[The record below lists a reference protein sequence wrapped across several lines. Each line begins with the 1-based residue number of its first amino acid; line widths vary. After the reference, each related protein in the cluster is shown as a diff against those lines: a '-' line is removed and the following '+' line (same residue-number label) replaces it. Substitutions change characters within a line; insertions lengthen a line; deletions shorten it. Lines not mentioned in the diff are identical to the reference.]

1 MSSIDERVVQMQF
14 ENSQFEKGI
23 KETIKSLGLLKQ
35 NLNVDKAT
43 ESIEHLQNVG
53 NSFSLSNISRSLD
66 KIVERTSW
74 AGRMI
79 MREVDK
85 VTSSVVALGKEL
97 TVGQIS
103 SGWNKYTEKTASVQ
117 TIMNATGK
125 SIDEV
130 NGYLDKLMWF
140 SDETSYSFSE
150 MTAALGTLTS
160 SGGDIEKMIPMIEG
174 MATATSFAGKSAAEF
189 SRVIFNL
196 NQSYSQGYLSWLDW
210 KSVEQANVSSEQLK
224 QTLIDTAV
232 ELGTLKRAADGTVR
246 TAKGTLVTAAAMGST
261 LNEKWATK
269 EVMEGAFGKFA
280 SVMEEAYRLVE
291 EGKFDTA
298 AKAIESLNGKYGD
311 TYYKAAKASQS
322 AKSFKE
328 AIDATKDAVSSGWMT
343 TFELIFGNYEEA
355 TELWTDLANR
365 LYETFASGSTYRNQI
380 LKEWAEMGG
389 RKKLID
395 ALSRSLDALEK
406 ILSKVSDAFHEFFPR
421 LTADDLM
428 SFTDAID
435 ALSWKLYYLAD
446 ANEAVA
452 VSWDKVANL
461 KEPDVEWPGEL
472 KRGSKGEEVRAMQ
485 ERLEKAGYSVGK
497 AGLDGIFGPD
507 TEKALKEYEKSVGLA
522 VDGIYDQIAHEKLAG
537 NSQLIDFPGEMK
549 IGDRGENVKAL
560 QRWLIASGYSVGKA
574 GVDGIFGPA
583 TEAALKEYEK
593 SIGEISDGVYDKKV
607 HDKLVGNDVK
617 NYNNTKKGVAA
628 GIGLL
633 PTMLSFL
640 EKKYSGFLDKTM
652 QFVRAFMAVGAVFK
666 RAFIFGVRAII
677 KVASALAPVFDALY
691 TAASSFAGGFADMI
705 REWLSTKPFSKL
717 LSTLDGWLGPVRD
730 WAKQAKKDILNFFGL
745 TSTGQKIKYDEGKMS
760 KFAEIMENVKTK
772 LQPVI
777 DWFKQAYHDI
787 LDFFGINFGEKKT
800 GFFDGLT
807 SFFGGGKSD
816 EVADEV
822 SKFTQTLAD
831 IKEFLKPVTDWI
843 SNAWTDFV
851 NFFSLA
857 DQTDENGNKITKFTA
872 RWNEL
877 KVTLQPIIDWI
888 SNAYEDVKEF
898 FGIGV
903 EADENGEK
911 ITKFSKACDS
921 VKNAVQPILDWFSN
935 AYKDVKEFFG
945 IGVEADENG
954 EKITK
959 FSETIANV
967 RNYLQPVLNW
977 FSNAYS
983 NIKKF
988 FGIGQEIYENG
999 ELVPSKFSVMVEK
1012 AKQDIQ
1018 NVIDWFKSAF
1028 SGETISESLSN
1039 FWDSFT
1045 GLFKVDGEIGFLNI
1059 LEKIGDTISK
1069 LWSWVDKYKW
1079 WILGGAAAYSLIIA
1093 PVTKLINWVSGLI
1106 NTWNVATG
1114 KMKGGGESKSG
1125 MEKIQDF
1132 IAQIGKTVAMIA
1144 ASLFLI
1150 GKMKPEQLTR
1160 AAWTLVGLIGGLIAI
1175 GTIGS
1180 KIAGKNLS
1188 TITDYMK
1195 QMSRVILVTTAAV
1208 WILGKMSPAAIWQG
1222 SIALLAIQA
1231 LLLGFMK
1238 LAQIMDA
1245 QPAQTLNVS
1254 VKLKGLLAMAL
1265 GIFVITMA
1273 VKSLSKLEFGSLVK
1287 GLFGVTIIMTMLY
1300 ALMQVASGL
1309 PTGTVQ
1315 IVGLLSVAATVWVLV
1330 QAMKTL
1336 GSMDPEKFKQAA
1348 IGIAALTGVIAAMVG
1363 IFALAGMLN
1372 VGLIA
1377 GAASIG
1383 AAFIVLTTI
1392 VVAFLAFV
1400 GFLNRKGNITRLINS
1415 AAGVMKAIG
1424 HAFGSVI
1431 GGFMEAI
1438 GEGIGAINKG
1448 ASGLSDAKHFEKD
1461 LEAAFTAIQKVTEFL
1476 AKFQKER
1483 AFLQYDPSAYK
1494 KLMQILDNIK
1504 QFGEA
1509 IGAVSAGINGLSKTK
1524 YEADTNAAIQ
1534 VMNSVAEALIGL
1546 QEFGNQNAWKKKVT
1560 VGISSWWVTTE
1571 TMIGR
1576 VLSDIEKFGSVV
1588 GTVREAVSGL
1598 SKDQTRDADGNKT
1611 ATVLQDTNVAA
1622 EMMKQVADVLSE
1634 LNDLA
1639 SSKTWVKPKLTIL
1652 GIRIGTELQL
1662 QGLLEN
1668 VKLFGDVVGTVRD
1681 GVAGLASDKD
1691 KNGNSKV
1698 LADVDVASQMVEKVT
1713 EALGSLSELA
1723 EGKTWFK
1730 PKSTLARIITGY
1742 HTQIDPILETLHH
1755 FGETTKAIY
1764 EAISGV
1770 SLEKKDGEYTD
1781 VTKASIGTTVV
1792 DTVWNYLLDL
1802 KNDLFE
1808 KDFKNN
1814 YGPGT
1819 DFDTWLIDSQQ
1830 AVNWVVS
1837 QLNQFTPEMT
1847 NVLTAVKDLASGSTE
1862 ADAQSAVNAVQIV
1875 TDFLSGIAGTGIE
1888 RTKNALSSF
1897 FTGETETDSVI
1908 SRLGTFSDQIQ
1919 KMFTK
1924 FGGMSETTIEA
1935 DAATAFS
1942 ILREFTNLVTWL
1954 GSTERPGNVISDL
1967 GIITQVTGVLTG
1979 LGAAITEMSTD
1990 LEGANLDTIRQISEF
2005 LSSLNG
2011 MLSGIKG
2018 VEDVAKLFSD
2028 LKSLFTD
2035 GEGDENAGIPTWLQS
2050 IDSDKAT
2057 TKLTAFVR
2065 NFLRNAKPDFESLKN
2080 EFHEVGYN
2088 LAVGMGD
2095 GLFSGTEVA
2104 KLQAAA
2110 FANAVLSKIKSVLGI
2125 NSPSKKT
2132 FEFGRY
2138 TVLGFAKGINDHSR
2152 IAEKSMQGM
2161 SNGILAQLSSELSQD
2176 MDFDP
2181 VVRPIVDLSD
2191 VVSSSRK
2198 MDGLLTTN
2206 RSVALAGVATGAVN
2220 RYKAEKNG
2228 KAANTTSDNGTANVN
2243 DSTSVN
2249 VNGNFYIRND
2259 QDVKSLASEIATLT
2273 KQQQRSLGMTY

>member
-14 ENSQFEKGI
+14 ENSKFEKGI

-43 ESIEHLQNVG
+43 ESLEHLQNVG

-74 AGRMI
+74 AGRTI
-79 MREVDK
+79 RREIDLL
-85 VTSSVVALGKEL
+85 TSKAVNLGKSL
-97 TVGQIS
+97 TVGQINA
-103 SGWNKYTEKTASVQ
+103 GWSKYEQKTASVQ

-140 SDETSYSFSE
+140 SDETSYNFTE

-160 SGGDIEKMIPMIEG
+160 SGGDINKMIPMIEG
-174 MATATSFAGKSAAEF
+174 MATATAFAGKSASEF
-189 SRVIFNL
+189 SRVIYNL
-196 NQSYSQGYLSWLDW
+196 NQSYSQGYLSLMDW
-210 KSVEQANVSSEQLK
+210 KSVELAQVGSEQLK

-232 ELGTLKRAADGTVR
+232 ELGTLKKLADGTFE
-246 TAKGTLVTAAAMGST
+246 TKKGTVVNAGNMGST

-280 SVMEEAYRLVE
+280 QVIEEAYKLVE
-291 EGKFDTA
+291 AGEFDTA
-298 AKAIESLNGKYGD
+298 ADAIASLADKYD
-311 TYYKAAKASQS
+311 ETYYKAAKAAQE

-328 AIDATKDAVSSGWMT
+328 AIDATADAVSSGWMK
-343 TFELIFGNYEEA
+343 TFELIFGNYDEA
-355 TELWTDLANR
+355 RVLWTDLANA
-365 LYETFASGSTYRNQI
+365 LWEVFASGAEQRNEVLQAW
-380 LKEWAEMGG
+380 KDAGG
-389 RKKLID
+389 RADLIQGITDALTALWTVIQSIGEAFHDIFPQATTDDLLNFSSKVKELGANMRDLARAFEIVSAKRGELVTKTNPLQEYFGELSKGSRGDEVKKLQE
-395 ALSRSLDALEK
+395 ALE
-406 ILSKVSDAFHEFFPR
+406 
-421 LTADDLM
+421 T
-428 SFTDAID
+428 
-435 ALSWKLYYLAD
+435 
-446 ANEAVA
+446 
-452 VSWDKVANL
+452 
-461 KEPDVEWPGEL
+461 
-472 KRGSKGEEVRAMQ
+472 KGF
-485 ERLEKAGYSVGK
+485 SVGK
-497 AGLDGIFGPD
+497 HGIDGIFGKD
-507 TEKALKEYEKSVGLA
+507 
-522 VDGIYDQIAHEKLAG
+522 
-537 NSQLIDFPGEMK
+537 
-549 IGDRGENVKAL
+549 
-560 QRWLIASGYSVGKA
+560 
-574 GVDGIFGPA
+574 
-583 TEAALKEYEK
+583 TEAALKAFQE
-593 SIGEISDGVYDKKV
+593 SIGETADGLYKESD
-607 HDKLVGNDVK
+607 HAKLVGTVTAS
-617 NYNNTKKGVAA
+617 NYELVFDTIKKYTPFVDKLQRIARGIFAIFGMVGDAIGFAGKALWNALSILSPVANAFLTLMAAA
-628 GIGLL
+628 GDGIVAFREWVKSSGKFDEWLSSINRKLKPVKQWFEDTGKSILEFFGFDAAGKKIDGVSKFANTLANVKTFLQPVLDWFSTAYKDIKKFFGIGAEMYENGELVPDRGPIPFVQKLTEIKEKLRPVLDWFVGIRDKVKSFFGIGKEVYENGELVPSKFAVQMQKVKQLL
-633 PTMLSFL
+633 
-640 EKKYSGFLDKTM
+640 
-652 QFVRAFMAVGAVFK
+652 R
-666 RAFIFGVRAII
+666 
-677 KVASALAPVFDALY
+677 PVFDWFS
-691 TAASSFAGGFADMI
+691 TAY
-705 REWLSTKPFSKL
+705 
-717 LSTLDGWLGPVRD
+717 VNV
-730 WAKQAKKDILNFFGL
+730 KKFFGIGKKVTGFTDAWQKAKAIL
-745 TSTGQKIKYDEGKMS
+745 QPVFDWFSTAY
-760 KFAEIMENVKTK
+760 ENVKK
-772 LQPVI
+772 
-777 DWFKQAYHDI
+777 
-787 LDFFGINFGEKKT
+787 
-800 GFFDGLT
+800 
-807 SFFGGGKSD
+807 
-816 EVADEV
+816 
-822 SKFTQTLAD
+822 
-831 IKEFLKPVTDWI
+831 
-843 SNAWTDFV
+843 
-851 NFFSLA
+851 
-857 DQTDENGNKITKFTA
+857 
-872 RWNEL
+872 
-877 KVTLQPIIDWI
+877 
-888 SNAYEDVKEF
+888 F

-903 EADENGEK
+903 EADESGNKVTGFADAWAK
-911 ITKFSKACDS
+911 VKA
-921 VKNAVQPILDWFSN
+921 
-935 AYKDVKEFFG
+935 
-945 IGVEADENG
+945 
-954 EKITK
+954 
-959 FSETIANV
+959 
-967 RNYLQPVLNW
+967 YLQPVFDW
-977 FSNAYS
+977 FVNAYA
-983 NIKKF
+983 NVKKF

-999 ELVPSKFSVMVEK
+999 ELVPSGFSVMFEK
-1012 AKQDIQ
+1012 AKQKVQ
-1018 NVIDWFKSAF
+1018 NVIDWFKNAF
-1028 SGETISESLSN
+1028 DGKTIGESLAN
-1039 FWDSFT
+1039 FWNSFT
-1045 GLFKVDGEIGFLNI
+1045 GLFKTQEGEIGFMNI
-1059 LEKIGDTISK
+1059 LKTIGNTMSSIFN
-1069 LWSWVDKYKW
+1069 WVNDNKW
-1079 WILGGAAAYSLIIA
+1079 WIIAASGVYFLIIA
-1093 PVTKLINWVSGLI
+1093 PVTKLLGWVKGLVD
-1106 NTWNVATG
+1106 TWNTATG
-1114 KMKGGGESKSG
+1114 KIKPGGDGKNGDEFAKS
-1125 MEKIQDF
+1125 IQ
-1132 IAQIGKTVAMIA
+1132 QIGIGIGLIA

-1188 TITDYMK
+1188 AITGYME
-1195 QMSRVILVTTAAV
+1195 QMSHVILVTTAAV

-1222 SIALLAIQA
+1222 SIALLAIQV

-1254 VKLKGLLAMAL
+1254 VKLKGLLAMAA
-1265 GIFVITMA
+1265 GIFVISMA

-1336 GSMDPEKFKQAA
+1336 GNMDPDKFKQAA

-1383 AAFIVLTTI
+1383 AAFVVLTTI
-1392 VVAFLAFV
+1392 VVGFLAFI

-1448 ASGLSDAKHFEKD
+1448 ASGLSDAKHFDKD

-1546 QEFGNQNAWKKKVT
+1546 QEFGNKSAWEKKVT
-1560 VGISSWWVTTE
+1560 GGISSWWETTE
-1571 TMIGR
+1571 TMIGQ
-1576 VLSDIEKFGSVV
+1576 VLDDIEKFGLVV

-1598 SKDQTRDADGNKT
+1598 SKDQSRDADGNKT

-1639 SSKTWVKPKLTIL
+1639 STKTWAKPKLML
-1652 GIRIGTELQL
+1652 FGIRIGTKFQL
-1662 QGLLEN
+1662 QDLLEN
-1668 VKLFGDVVGTVRD
+1668 VKLFGDVVGTVRE
-1681 GVAGLASDKD
+1681 GVAGLASEKDKD
-1691 KNGNSKV
+1691 GNSKV
-1698 LADVDVASQMVEKVT
+1698 LSDVDVASQMVTKVT
-1713 EALGSLSELA
+1713 EALGSLSDLTKDA
-1723 EGKTWFK
+1723 TWATPIGLVK
-1730 PKSTLARIITGY
+1730 QILTGY
-1742 HTQIDPILETLHH
+1742 NTAIDPVLKTLDQ
-1755 FGETTKAIY
+1755 FGDVMKSIY
-1764 EAISGV
+1764 DEVSGV
-1770 SLEKKDGEYTD
+1770 SLEKKDGEYVAETQTT
-1781 VTKASIGTTVV
+1781 VATTVV
-1792 DTVWNYLLDL
+1792 DKVVKYLQSLNSSESIKSLNGEATELDDWIL
-1802 KNDLFE
+1802 DNQVLVNQLVEDLE
-1808 KDFKNN
+1808 
-1814 YGPGT
+1814 
-1819 DFDTWLIDSQQ
+1819 
-1830 AVNWVVS
+1830 
-1837 QLNQFTPEMT
+1837 QFTPQMSAI
-1847 NVLTAVKDLASGSTE
+1847 LTAVKDLADDSTE
-1862 ADAQSAVNAVQIV
+1862 ADAQTAIDAVKIV
-1875 TDFLSGIAGTGIE
+1875 ADFLAGVSDLNIE
-1888 RTKNALSSF
+1888 RSRNFFSSLFNGDTKTKSLMDYM
-1897 FTGETETDSVI
+1897 GEF
-1908 SRLGTFSDQIQ
+1908 GTQIQ
-1919 KMFTK
+1919 KMFAN
-1924 FGGMSETTIEA
+1924 FSGMSESSIEA

-1954 GSTERPGNVISDL
+1954 SSTERPGNIGSNIW
-1967 GIITQVTGVLTG
+1967 IITQVTDVLIG

-1990 LEGANLDTIRQISEF
+1990 LEGTNLDTIRQISEF

-2035 GEGDENAGIPTWLQS
+2035 GEGNENSGIPTWLQS

-2057 TKLTAFVR
+2057 TKLTTFVQ
-2065 NFLRNAKPDFESLKN
+2065 NFLTNAKPDFESLKN
-2080 EFHEVGYN
+2080 EFHAVGYN
-2088 LAVGMGD
+2088 LAVGMGN

-2104 KLQAAA
+2104 KAQAAA
-2110 FANAVLSKIKSVLGI
+2110 FANAVLSKIKTVLGI

-2228 KAANTTSDNGTANVN
+2228 MSANTTSVNGAANVN

-2273 KQQQRSLGMTY
+2273 KQQQRSLGATY

>member
-74 AGRMI
+74 AGRTI
-79 MREVDK
+79 RREIDLL
-85 VTSSVVALGKEL
+85 TSKAVNLGKSL
-97 TVGQIS
+97 TVGQINA
-103 SGWNKYTEKTASVQ
+103 GWSKYEQKTASVQ

-140 SDETSYSFSE
+140 SDETSYNFTE

-160 SGGDIEKMIPMIEG
+160 SGGDINKMIPMIEG
-174 MATATSFAGKSAAEF
+174 MATATAFAGKSASEF
-189 SRVIFNL
+189 SRVIYNL
-196 NQSYSQGYLSWLDW
+196 NQSYSQGYLSLMDW
-210 KSVEQANVSSEQLK
+210 KSVELAQVGSEQLK

-232 ELGTLKRAADGTVR
+232 ELGTLKKLADGTFE
-246 TAKGTLVTAAAMGST
+246 TKKGTVVNAGNMGST

-280 SVMEEAYRLVE
+280 QVIEEAYKLVE
-291 EGKFDTA
+291 AGEFDTA
-298 AKAIESLNGKYGD
+298 ADAIASLADKYD
-311 TYYKAAKASQS
+311 ETYYKAAKAAQE

-328 AIDATKDAVSSGWMT
+328 AIDATADAVSSGWMK
-343 TFELIFGNYEEA
+343 TFELIFGNYDEA
-355 TELWTDLANR
+355 RVLWTDLANA
-365 LYETFASGSTYRNQI
+365 LWEVFASGAEQRNEVLQAW
-380 LKEWAEMGG
+380 KDAGG
-389 RKKLID
+389 RADLIQGITD
-395 ALSRSLDALEK
+395 ALTALWTV
-406 ILSKVSDAFHEFFPR
+406 IQAIGDAFHDIFPKA
-421 LTADDLM
+421 TTDDLLRF
-428 SFTDAID
+428 SSKIKE
-435 ALSWKLYYLAD
+435 LG
-446 ANEAVA
+446 
-452 VSWDKVANL
+452 ANL
-461 KEPDVEWPGEL
+461 KNLAHSLEIVGASRREAFSETKPIEDYFGEL
-472 KRGSKGEEVRAMQ
+472 SRGSRGDEVKKLQEALEAKGF
-485 ERLEKAGYSVGK
+485 SVGK
-497 AGLDGIFGPD
+497 HGIDGIFGKD
-507 TEKALKEYEKSVGLA
+507 
-522 VDGIYDQIAHEKLAG
+522 
-537 NSQLIDFPGEMK
+537 
-549 IGDRGENVKAL
+549 
-560 QRWLIASGYSVGKA
+560 
-574 GVDGIFGPA
+574 
-583 TEAALKEYEK
+583 TEAALKAFQE
-593 SIGEISDGVYDKKV
+593 SIGETADGLYKEST
-607 HDKLVGNDVK
+607 HAKLVGTVTESGFRSVFETVK
-617 NYNNTKKGVAA
+617 KYTPFVDKLQRIARGIFAIFGMVGDAIGFAGKALWNVLSILSPVANAFLTLMAAA
-628 GIGLL
+628 GDGVVAFREWVK
-633 PTMLSFL
+633 S
-640 EKKYSGFLDKTM
+640 SGK
-652 QFVRAFMAVGAVFK
+652 
-666 RAFIFGVRAII
+666 
-677 KVASALAPVFDALY
+677 FD
-691 TAASSFAGGFADMI
+691 
-705 REWLSTKPFSKL
+705 EWLSSIN
-717 LSTLDGWLGPVRD
+717 R
-730 WAKQAKKDILNFFGL
+730 
-745 TSTGQKIKYDEGKMS
+745 
-760 KFAEIMENVKTK
+760 K
-772 LQPVI
+772 LQPVKK
-777 DWFKQAYHDI
+777 WFEDAGKSI
-787 LDFFGINFGEKKT
+787 LDFFGFDAAGKKI
-800 GFFDGLT
+800 DG
-807 SFFGGGKSD
+807 
-816 EVADEV
+816 V
-822 SKFTQTLAD
+822 SKFATTLANVKTFLQPVLDWFSTAYDD
-831 IKEFLKPVTDWI
+831 IKK
-843 SNAWTDFV
+843 
-851 NFFSLA
+851 FFGIGA
-857 DQTDENGNKITKFTA
+857 EMYENGELVPDRGPSPFVQKLIEIKEKLQPVFDWFGGIRDKIKGFFGIGQEVYENGELVPSKFAVQMQKVKQLLRPVFDWFSTA
-872 RWNEL
+872 YVNVKKFFGIGVEAEEGSK
-877 KVTLQPIIDWI
+877 KVTRFTDAWQKAKAILQPVFDWF
-888 SNAYEDVKEF
+888 STAYENVKKF

-903 EADENGEK
+903 EADKSGK
-911 ITKFSKACDS
+911 KVTGFADAWAKVKA
-921 VKNAVQPILDWFSN
+921 
-935 AYKDVKEFFG
+935 
-945 IGVEADENG
+945 
-954 EKITK
+954 
-959 FSETIANV
+959 
-967 RNYLQPVLNW
+967 YLQPVFDW
-977 FSNAYS
+977 FVNAYA
-983 NIKKF
+983 NVKKF

-999 ELVPSKFSVMVEK
+999 ELVPSGFSVMFEK
-1012 AKQDIQ
+1012 AKQKVQ
-1018 NVIDWFKSAF
+1018 NVIDWFKNAF
-1028 SGETISESLSN
+1028 DGKTIGESLAN
-1039 FWDSFT
+1039 FWNSFT
-1045 GLFKVDGEIGFLNI
+1045 GLFKTQEGEIGFMNVL
-1059 LEKIGDTISK
+1059 KTIGNTMSSIFN
-1069 LWSWVDKYKW
+1069 WVNDNKW
-1079 WILGGAAAYSLIIA
+1079 WIIAASGVYFLIIA
-1093 PVTKLINWVSGLI
+1093 PVTKLLGWVKGLVD
-1106 NTWNVATG
+1106 TWNTATG
-1114 KMKGGGESKSG
+1114 KIKPGGDGKKGDGFAKS
-1125 MEKIQDF
+1125 IQ
-1132 IAQIGKTVAMIA
+1132 QIGIGIGLIA

-1150 GKMKPEQLTR
+1150 GKMKPKQLTR

-1265 GIFVITMA
+1265 GIFVIAMA

-1336 GSMDPEKFKQAA
+1336 GKMDPKEFKQAA

-1363 IFALAGMLN
+1363 IFALAGALN
-1372 VGLIA
+1372 VDLIA

-1392 VVAFLAFV
+1392 VVAFLTFV

-1448 ASGLSDAKHFEKD
+1448 ASGLSDAKHFDKD

-1546 QEFGNQNAWKKKVT
+1546 QEFGNQNAWEKKVT
-1560 VGISSWWVTTE
+1560 GGISSWWKTTD
-1571 TMIGR
+1571 TMIGQ

-1598 SKDQTRDADGNKT
+1598 SKDQSRDADGNKT

-1698 LADVDVASQMVEKVT
+1698 LADVDVADQMVQKVT
-1713 EALGSLSELA
+1713 EALEGLGELA

-1742 HTQIDPILETLHH
+1742 HTQIDPILETLNN
-1755 FGETTKAIY
+1755 FGETTKTIY

-1781 VTKASIGTTVV
+1781 VTKATVSGNVMQEVADALRSLTDSTLEDDSQSFV
-1792 DTVWNYLLDL
+1792 DWANENWERVFQVSNTL
-1802 KNDLFE
+1802 KNDWAPAMSSIFE
-1808 KDFKNN
+1808 SLNAMN
-1814 YGPGT
+1814 S
-1819 DFDTWLIDSQQ
+1819 DTIEDD
-1830 AVNWVVS
+1830 AR
-1837 QLNQFTPEMT
+1837 
-1847 NVLTAVKDLASGSTE
+1847 TATE
-1862 ADAQSAVNAVQIV
+1862 AMRTVVGFL
-1875 TDFLSGIAGTGIE
+1875 TDISTMGIE
-1888 RTKNALSSF
+1888 RSRNFLSTF
-1897 FTGETETDSVI
+1897 FNGETKTDSLMDH
-1908 SRLGTFSDQIQ
+1908 LGSFADQIQ

-1954 GSTERPGNVISDL
+1954 GSTERPGNVVSDL
-1967 GIITQVTGVLTG
+1967 GIITQVSGVLIG
-1979 LGAAITEMSTD
+1979 LGAAITEMSSE
-1990 LEGANLDTIRQISEF
+1990 LEGTNLDTIQQISDF

-2018 VEDVAKLFSD
+2018 VEDVAKLFND

-2035 GEGDENAGIPTWLQS
+2035 GEGEENSGIPTWLQS

-2057 TKLTAFVR
+2057 TKLTQFTQS
-2065 NFLRNAKPDFESLKN
+2065 FLKNAKPDFESLKN

-2152 IAEKSMQGM
+2152 IAEKSMEGM

-2228 KAANTTSDNGTANVN
+2228 RTANTTSDNGAANVS
-2243 DSTSVN
+2243 DTTSVN
-2249 VNGNFYIRND
+2249 VNGNFYIRSD

>member
-74 AGRMI
+74 AGRTI
-79 MREVDK
+79 RREIDML
-85 VTSSVVALGKEL
+85 TSKAVNLGKSL
-97 TVGQIS
+97 TVGQINA
-103 SGWNKYTEKTASVQ
+103 GWSKYEQKTASVQ

-140 SDETSYSFSE
+140 SDETSYNFTE

-160 SGGDIEKMIPMIEG
+160 SGGDINKMIPMIEG
-174 MATATSFAGKSAAEF
+174 MATATAFAGKSASEF
-189 SRVIFNL
+189 SRVIYNL
-196 NQSYSQGYLSWLDW
+196 NQSYSQGYLSLMDW
-210 KSVEQANVSSEQLK
+210 KSVELAQVGSEQLK

-232 ELGTLKRAADGTVR
+232 ELGTLKKLADGTFE
-246 TAKGTLVTAAAMGST
+246 TKKGTVVNAGNMGST

-280 SVMEEAYRLVE
+280 QVIEEAYKLVE
-291 EGKFDTA
+291 AGEFDTA
-298 AKAIESLNGKYGD
+298 ADAIASLADKYD
-311 TYYKAAKASQS
+311 ETYYKAAKAAQE

-328 AIDATKDAVSSGWMT
+328 AIDATADAVSSGWMK
-343 TFELIFGNYEEA
+343 TFELIFGNYDEA
-355 TELWTDLANR
+355 RVLWTDLANA
-365 LYETFASGSTYRNQI
+365 LWEVFASGAEQRNEVLQAW
-380 LKEWAEMGG
+380 KDAGG
-389 RKKLID
+389 RADLIQGITDALTALWTVIQSIGEAFHDIFPQATTDDLLNFSSKVKELGANLRDLARTFEIVSAKRGELVTKTNPLQEYFGELSKGSRGDEVKKLQE
-395 ALSRSLDALEK
+395 ALE
-406 ILSKVSDAFHEFFPR
+406 A
-421 LTADDLM
+421 
-428 SFTDAID
+428 
-435 ALSWKLYYLAD
+435 
-446 ANEAVA
+446 
-452 VSWDKVANL
+452 
-461 KEPDVEWPGEL
+461 
-472 KRGSKGEEVRAMQ
+472 KGF
-485 ERLEKAGYSVGK
+485 SVGK
-497 AGLDGIFGPD
+497 HGIDGIFGKD
-507 TEKALKEYEKSVGLA
+507 
-522 VDGIYDQIAHEKLAG
+522 
-537 NSQLIDFPGEMK
+537 
-549 IGDRGENVKAL
+549 
-560 QRWLIASGYSVGKA
+560 
-574 GVDGIFGPA
+574 
-583 TEAALKEYEK
+583 TEAALKAFQE
-593 SIGEISDGVYDKKV
+593 SIGETADGLYKESD
-607 HDKLVGNDVK
+607 HAKLVGTITAS
-617 NYNNTKKGVAA
+617 NYELVFETIKKYTPFVDKLQRIARGIFAIFGMVGDAIGFAGKALWNVLSILSPVANAFLTLMAAA
-628 GIGLL
+628 GDGVVAFREWVK
-633 PTMLSFL
+633 S
-640 EKKYSGFLDKTM
+640 SGK
-652 QFVRAFMAVGAVFK
+652 
-666 RAFIFGVRAII
+666 
-677 KVASALAPVFDALY
+677 FD
-691 TAASSFAGGFADMI
+691 
-705 REWLSTKPFSKL
+705 EWLSSIN
-717 LSTLDGWLGPVRD
+717 R
-730 WAKQAKKDILNFFGL
+730 
-745 TSTGQKIKYDEGKMS
+745 
-760 KFAEIMENVKTK
+760 K
-772 LQPVI
+772 LQPVKK
-777 DWFKQAYHDI
+777 WFEDAGKSI
-787 LDFFGINFGEKKT
+787 LDFFGFDAAGKKIDGVSKFATTLANVKTFLQPVLDWFSTAYDDIKKFFGIGAEMYENGESVPDRGPSPFVQKLIEIKEKLQPVFDWFT
-800 GFFDGLT
+800 GIRDKVK
-807 SFFGGGKSD
+807 SFFGIGQ
-816 EVADEV
+816 EVYENGELV
-822 SKFTQTLAD
+822 PSKFAVQMQKVKQL
-831 IKEFLKPVTDWI
+831 LRPVFDW
-843 SNAWTDFV
+843 
-851 NFFSLA
+851 FS
-857 DQTDENGNKITKFTA
+857 TA
-872 RWNEL
+872 YAN
-877 KVTLQPIIDWI
+877 
-888 SNAYEDVKEF
+888 VKKF

-903 EADENGEK
+903 EAEEGGKKVTGFTDAWQ
-911 ITKFSKACDS
+911 KA
-921 VKNAVQPILDWFSN
+921 KAILQPVFDWFST
-935 AYKDVKEFFG
+935 AYENVKKFFG
-945 IGVEADENG
+945 IGVKADESG
-954 EKITK
+954 KKVTGFADAWAK
-959 FSETIANV
+959 VKA
-967 RNYLQPVLNW
+967 YLQPVFDW
-977 FSNAYS
+977 FVNSYS
-983 NIKKF
+983 NVKKF

-999 ELVPSKFSVMVEK
+999 ELVPSGFSVMFEK
-1012 AKQDIQ
+1012 AKQKVQ
-1018 NVIDWFKSAF
+1018 NVIDWFKNAF
-1028 SGETISESLSN
+1028 DGKTIGESLAN
-1039 FWDSFT
+1039 FWNSFT
-1045 GLFKVDGEIGFLNI
+1045 GLFKTQEGEIGFMNI
-1059 LEKIGDTISK
+1059 LKTIGNTMSSIFN
-1069 LWSWVDKYKW
+1069 WVNDNKW
-1079 WILGGAAAYSLIIA
+1079 WIIAASGVYFLIIA
-1093 PVTKLINWVSGLI
+1093 PVTKLLGWVKGLVD
-1106 NTWNVATG
+1106 TWNTATG
-1114 KMKGGGESKSG
+1114 KIKPGGDGKKGDGFAKS
-1125 MEKIQDF
+1125 IQ
-1132 IAQIGKTVAMIA
+1132 QIGIGIGLIA
-1144 ASLFLI
+1144 ASLFMI
-1150 GKMKPEQLTR
+1150 GKMKPEELKR
-1160 AAWTLVGLIGGLIAI
+1160 SAWTLIGLIGGLIAL
-1175 GTIGS
+1175 GTLGS
-1180 KIAGKNLS
+1180 KISGKNLS
-1188 TITDYMK
+1188 SINGYMK
-1195 QMSRVILVTTAAV
+1195 QMGHTILLTTAAV

-1254 VKLKGLLAMAL
+1254 VKLKGLLAMAA
-1265 GIFVITMA
+1265 GIFVIAMA

-1383 AAFIVLTTI
+1383 AAFVVLTTI
-1392 VVAFLAFV
+1392 VVAFLAFI
-1400 GFLNRKGNITRLINS
+1400 GFLNRKGNITRLIDS

-1424 HAFGSVI
+1424 RVFGSVI

-1476 AKFQKER
+1476 ANFQKER

-1546 QEFGNQNAWKKKVT
+1546 QEFGNKNAWEKKVT
-1560 VGISSWWVTTE
+1560 GGISSWWTTTD
-1571 TMIGR
+1571 TMIGQ

-1598 SKDQTRDADGNKT
+1598 SKEKSRDADGNKT

-1639 SSKTWVKPKLTIL
+1639 SSKTWIKPKLTIL

-1668 VKLFGDVVGTVRD
+1668 VKLFGNVVGTVRE

-1691 KNGNSKV
+1691 KDGNSKV
-1698 LADVDVASQMVEKVT
+1698 LADVDVASQMVTKVT
-1713 EALGSLSELA
+1713 EALGSLSVLT
-1723 EGKTWFK
+1723 KDDTWATPISLVNQIF
-1730 PKSTLARIITGY
+1730 TGY
-1742 HTQIDPILETLHH
+1742 STAISPILDTLDQ
-1755 FGETTKAIY
+1755 FGVVMKSIY
-1764 EAISGV
+1764 DAVSGV
-1770 SLEKKDGEYTD
+1770 SLEKKDGEYVAETQTT
-1781 VTKASIGTTVV
+1781 VATTVV
-1792 DTVWNYLLDL
+1792 DKVVKYLQSLNSSESIKSLNGEATELDDWIL
-1802 KNDLFE
+1802 DNQTLVNQLVEDLE
-1808 KDFKNN
+1808 
-1814 YGPGT
+1814 
-1819 DFDTWLIDSQQ
+1819 
-1830 AVNWVVS
+1830 
-1837 QLNQFTPEMT
+1837 QFTPQMSAI
-1847 NVLTAVKDLASGSTE
+1847 LTAVKDLADDSTE
-1862 ADAQSAVNAVQIV
+1862 ADAQTAIDAVKIV
-1875 TDFLSGIAGTGIE
+1875 ADFLAGVSDLNIE
-1888 RTKNALSSF
+1888 RSRNFFSSLFNGDTKTKSLMDYM
-1897 FTGETETDSVI
+1897 GEF
-1908 SRLGTFSDQIQ
+1908 GTQIQ
-1919 KMFTK
+1919 KMFAN
-1924 FGGMSETTIEA
+1924 FSGMSESSIEA

-2035 GEGDENAGIPTWLQS
+2035 GEGDENSGIPTWLQS

-2057 TKLTAFVR
+2057 TKLTTFVR

-2228 KAANTTSDNGTANVN
+2228 RSANTTSDNGAANVN

-2273 KQQQRSLGMTY
+2273 KQQQRSLGATY

>member
-74 AGRMI
+74 AGRTI
-79 MREVDK
+79 RREIDLL
-85 VTSSVVALGKEL
+85 TSKAVNLGKSL
-97 TVGQIS
+97 TVGQIDA
-103 SGWNKYTEKTASVQ
+103 GWSKYEQKTASVQ

-140 SDETSYSFSE
+140 SDETSYNFTE

-160 SGGDIEKMIPMIEG
+160 SGGDINKMIPMIEG
-174 MATATSFAGKSAAEF
+174 MATATAFAGKSASEF
-189 SRVIFNL
+189 SRVIYNL
-196 NQSYSQGYLSWLDW
+196 NQSYSQGYLSLMDW
-210 KSVEQANVSSEQLK
+210 KSVELAQVGSEQLK

-232 ELGTLKRAADGTVR
+232 ELGTLKKLSDGTFE
-246 TAKGTLVTAAAMGST
+246 TKKGTVVNAGNMGST

-280 SVMEEAYRLVE
+280 QVIEEAYKLVE
-291 EGKFDTA
+291 AGEFDTA
-298 AKAIESLNGKYGD
+298 ADAIASLADKYD
-311 TYYKAAKASQS
+311 ETYYKAAKAAQE

-328 AIDATKDAVSSGWMT
+328 AIDATADAVSSGWMK
-343 TFELIFGNYEEA
+343 TFELIFGNYDEA
-355 TELWTDLANR
+355 RVLWTNLANA
-365 LYETFASGSTYRNQI
+365 LWEVFASGAEQRNET
-380 LKEWAEMGG
+380 LEAWKEAGG
-389 RKKLID
+389 RADLIQGITDALNALWTVIQAIGDAFYDIFPQATTDDLLNFSSKVKELGANLRDLARAFEIVSAKRGELVTKTDPLQEYFGELSKGSRGDEVKKLQE
-395 ALSRSLDALEK
+395 ALE
-406 ILSKVSDAFHEFFPR
+406 A
-421 LTADDLM
+421 
-428 SFTDAID
+428 
-435 ALSWKLYYLAD
+435 
-446 ANEAVA
+446 
-452 VSWDKVANL
+452 
-461 KEPDVEWPGEL
+461 
-472 KRGSKGEEVRAMQ
+472 KGF
-485 ERLEKAGYSVGK
+485 SVGK
-497 AGLDGIFGPD
+497 HGIDGIFGKD
-507 TEKALKEYEKSVGLA
+507 
-522 VDGIYDQIAHEKLAG
+522 
-537 NSQLIDFPGEMK
+537 
-549 IGDRGENVKAL
+549 
-560 QRWLIASGYSVGKA
+560 
-574 GVDGIFGPA
+574 
-583 TEAALKEYEK
+583 TEAALKAFQET
-593 SIGEISDGVYDKKV
+593 IGEVGDGLYKESD
-607 HDKLVGNDVK
+607 HAKLVGTVTAS
-617 NYNNTKKGVAA
+617 NYELVFEKIKKYTPFVDKLQRIARGIFAVFGLVGDAIGFVGKALLNVLSILSPVANAFLTVLAAA
-628 GIGLL
+628 GDGVVAFREWVN
-633 PTMLSFL
+633 S
-640 EKKYSGFLDKTM
+640 SGK
-652 QFVRAFMAVGAVFK
+652 
-666 RAFIFGVRAII
+666 
-677 KVASALAPVFDALY
+677 FD
-691 TAASSFAGGFADMI
+691 
-705 REWLSTKPFSKL
+705 EWLSSIN
-717 LSTLDGWLGPVRD
+717 R
-730 WAKQAKKDILNFFGL
+730 
-745 TSTGQKIKYDEGKMS
+745 
-760 KFAEIMENVKTK
+760 K
-772 LQPVI
+772 LQPVKQWFKDAGESI
-777 DWFKQAYHDI
+777 LEFFGFDAAGKKIDGVSKFADTLANVKAFLQPVLDWFSTAYDDI
-787 LDFFGINFGEKKT
+787 KKFFGIGAEMYENGELVPDRGPSPFVQNLTEIKEKLQPV
-800 GFFDGLT
+800 FDWFAGIRD
-807 SFFGGGKSD
+807 K
-816 EVADEV
+816 
-822 SKFTQTLAD
+822 
-831 IKEFLKPVTDWI
+831 IKEFFGIGQETY
-843 SNAWTDFV
+843 
-851 NFFSLA
+851 
-857 DQTDENGNKITKFTA
+857 ENGELVPSKFAVQMQKAKQLLQPVFDWFSTA
-872 RWNEL
+872 YANVKKFFGIGVEAEEGGK
-877 KVTLQPIIDWI
+877 KVTGFTDVWQKAKAILRPVFDWF
-888 SNAYEDVKEF
+888 STAYENVKKF

-903 EADENGEK
+903 EADESGK
-911 ITKFSKACDS
+911 KVTGFADAWAKVKA
-921 VKNAVQPILDWFSN
+921 
-935 AYKDVKEFFG
+935 
-945 IGVEADENG
+945 
-954 EKITK
+954 
-959 FSETIANV
+959 
-967 RNYLQPVLNW
+967 YLQPVFDW
-977 FSNAYS
+977 FVNAYA
-983 NIKKF
+983 NVKKF

-999 ELVPSKFSVMVEK
+999 ELVPSGFSVMFEK
-1012 AKQDIQ
+1012 AKQKVQ
-1018 NVIDWFKSAF
+1018 NVIDWFENAF
-1028 SGETISESLSN
+1028 DGKTLGESLAN
-1039 FWDSFT
+1039 FWNSFT
-1045 GLFKVDGEIGFLNI
+1045 GLFKAKEGEIGFLNI
-1059 LEKIGDTISK
+1059 LKTIGNTMSSIFNWINDN
-1069 LWSWVDKYKW
+1069 KW
-1079 WILGGAAAYSLIIA
+1079 WILAASGVYFLIIA
-1093 PVTKLINWVSGLI
+1093 PVTKLLSWVKGLVD
-1106 NTWNVATG
+1106 TWNTATG
-1114 KMKGGGESKSG
+1114 KVKPGGDGKKGDRFAKS
-1125 MEKIQDF
+1125 IQ
-1132 IAQIGKTVAMIA
+1132 QIGIGIGLIA

-1150 GKMKPEQLTR
+1150 GKMKPAELTR

-1188 TITDYMK
+1188 AVTDYMK

-1208 WILGKMSPAAIWQG
+1208 WILGKMSPAALWRG
-1222 SIALLAIQA
+1222 SIALLAIQV

-1254 VKLKGLLAMAL
+1254 VKLKGLLALAA
-1265 GIFVITMA
+1265 GIFVIAMA
-1273 VKSLSKLEFGSLVK
+1273 VKSLAKMDFGSLVK
-1287 GLFGVTIIMTMLY
+1287 GLFGVTMIMTMLY

-1309 PTGTVQ
+1309 PSGTVQ

-1330 QAMKTL
+1330 QAMKSL
-1336 GSMDPEKFKQAA
+1336 GDMDPDKFKQAA

-1363 IFALAGMLN
+1363 IFALAGALN

-1383 AAFIVLTTI
+1383 AAFVVLTTI
-1392 VVAFLAFV
+1392 VVAFLTFI
-1400 GFLNRKGNITRLINS
+1400 GFLNRKGNITRLIDS

-1424 HAFGSVI
+1424 RVFGSVI

-1483 AFLQYDPSAYK
+1483 AFLQYDPSSYK

-1509 IGAVSAGINGLSKTK
+1509 IGAVSAGISGLSKTK

-1546 QEFGNQNAWKKKVT
+1546 QEFGNQNAWEKKVT
-1560 VGISSWWVTTE
+1560 GGISSWWATTE
-1571 TMIGR
+1571 TMIGQ
-1576 VLSDIEKFGSVV
+1576 VLDDIEKFGSVV

-1598 SKDQTRDADGNKT
+1598 SKDKSRDADGNKT

-1622 EMMKQVADVLSE
+1622 AMMKQVADVLSE

-1662 QGLLEN
+1662 QSLLEN
-1668 VKLFGDVVGTVRD
+1668 VKLFGDVVGTVRE
-1681 GVAGLASDKD
+1681 GVAGLASEKD
-1691 KNGNSKV
+1691 RDGNSKV
-1698 LADVDVASQMVEKVT
+1698 LADVDVAGQMVTKVT
-1713 EALGSLSELA
+1713 EALEELGTLA

-1742 HTQIDPILETLHH
+1742 HTQIDPILATLDH
-1755 FGETTKAIY
+1755 FGETTKTIY

-1770 SLEKKDGEYTD
+1770 SLEKKDGEYVD
-1781 VTKASIGTTVV
+1781 VTKASVGGNVVDKVAQALRTLMESTLEDTGQSFEAWATKNWEQVDNVSKTLQDDWAPAMSSIFESLNAMNSSTVEEDAKAATEAMRTVV
-1792 DTVWNYLLDL
+1792 G
-1802 KNDLFE
+1802 F
-1808 KDFKNN
+1808 
-1814 YGPGT
+1814 
-1819 DFDTWLIDSQQ
+1819 
-1830 AVNWVVS
+1830 
-1837 QLNQFTPEMT
+1837 
-1847 NVLTAVKDLASGSTE
+1847 LTEISGM
-1862 ADAQSAVNAVQIV
+1862 
-1875 TDFLSGIAGTGIE
+1875 GIE
-1888 RTKNALSSF
+1888 RSRNFLSRF
-1897 FTGETETDSVI
+1897 FNGETETDSLMDHL
-1908 SRLGTFSDQIQ
+1908 SKFADEIQ
-1919 KMFTK
+1919 KMFAK
-1924 FGGMSETTIEA
+1924 IGGISETTIKA
-1935 DAATAFS
+1935 DAATAYS

-1954 GSTERPGNVISDL
+1954 GSTERPGNIGSDI
-1967 GIITQVTGVLTG
+1967 GIVAQVTGVLTG

-1990 LEGANLDTIRQISEF
+1990 LEDANLDTIQQISDF

-2018 VEDVAKLFSD
+2018 VEDVAKLFND

-2035 GEGDENAGIPTWLQS
+2035 GEGEENSGIPTWLQS

-2057 TKLTAFVR
+2057 TKLTEFTQS
-2065 NFLRNAKPDFESLKN
+2065 FLKNAKPDFESLKN
-2080 EFHEVGYN
+2080 EFHDVGYN

-2104 KLQAAA
+2104 KLQAEA
-2110 FANAVLSKIKSVLGI
+2110 FGNAVLAKIKTVLGI

-2206 RSVALAGVATGAVN
+2206 RSVALAGAATGAVN

-2228 KAANTTSDNGTANVN
+2228 RGANATSDNGAANVN

-2273 KQQQRSLGMTY
+2273 KQQQRSLGMAY

>member
-74 AGRMI
+74 AGRTI
-79 MREVDK
+79 RREIDLLTGKAVN
-85 VTSSVVALGKEL
+85 LGKSL
-97 TVGQIS
+97 TVGQIDA
-103 SGWNKYTEKTASVQ
+103 GWSKYEQKTASVQ

-140 SDETSYSFSE
+140 SDETSYNFTE

-160 SGGDIEKMIPMIEG
+160 SGGDINKMIPMIEG
-174 MATATSFAGKSAAEF
+174 MATATAFAGKSASEF
-189 SRVIFNL
+189 SRVIYNL
-196 NQSYSQGYLSWLDW
+196 NQSYSQGYLSLMDW
-210 KSVEQANVSSEQLK
+210 KSVELAQVGSEQLK

-232 ELGTLKRAADGTVR
+232 ELGTLKKLADGTFE
-246 TAKGTLVTAAAMGST
+246 TKKGTVVNAGNMGST

-280 SVMEEAYRLVE
+280 QVIEEAYKLVE
-291 EGKFDTA
+291 AGEFDTA
-298 AKAIESLNGKYGD
+298 ADAIASLADKYD
-311 TYYKAAKASQS
+311 ETYYKAAKAAQE

-328 AIDATKDAVSSGWMT
+328 AIDATADAVSSGWMK
-343 TFELIFGNYEEA
+343 TFELIFGNYDEA
-355 TELWTDLANR
+355 RVLWTDLANA
-365 LYETFASGSTYRNQI
+365 LWEVFASGAEQRNEVLQAW
-380 LKEWAEMGG
+380 KEAGG
-389 RKKLID
+389 RADLIQGITDALTALWTVIRSIGEAFHDIFPQATTDDLLNFSSKVKELGANLRDLARAFETVSAKRGELVTKTDPLQEYFGELSKGSRGDEVKKLQE
-395 ALSRSLDALEK
+395 ALE
-406 ILSKVSDAFHEFFPR
+406 A
-421 LTADDLM
+421 
-428 SFTDAID
+428 
-435 ALSWKLYYLAD
+435 
-446 ANEAVA
+446 
-452 VSWDKVANL
+452 
-461 KEPDVEWPGEL
+461 
-472 KRGSKGEEVRAMQ
+472 KGF
-485 ERLEKAGYSVGK
+485 SVGK
-497 AGLDGIFGPD
+497 HGIDGIFGKD
-507 TEKALKEYEKSVGLA
+507 
-522 VDGIYDQIAHEKLAG
+522 
-537 NSQLIDFPGEMK
+537 
-549 IGDRGENVKAL
+549 
-560 QRWLIASGYSVGKA
+560 
-574 GVDGIFGPA
+574 
-583 TEAALKEYEK
+583 TEAALKAFQE
-593 SIGEISDGVYDKKV
+593 SIGETADGLYKESD
-607 HDKLVGNDVK
+607 HAKLVGTVTASNYELVFETIKKYTPFVDKLQRIARGIFAIFGMVGDAIGFVGKALWNVLSILSPVANAFLTLMAAAGDGIVAFREWVK
-617 NYNNTKKGVAA
+617 N
-628 GIGLL
+628 
-633 PTMLSFL
+633 S
-640 EKKYSGFLDKTM
+640 
-652 QFVRAFMAVGAVFK
+652 R
-666 RAFIFGVRAII
+666 
-677 KVASALAPVFDALY
+677 VFDK
-691 TAASSFAGGFADMI
+691 
-705 REWLSTKPFSKL
+705 WLSS
-717 LSTLDGWLGPVRD
+717 
-730 WAKQAKKDILNFFGL
+730 
-745 TSTGQKIKYDEGKMS
+745 IKR
-760 KFAEIMENVKTK
+760 K
-772 LQPVI
+772 LQPVKRWLEDAGKSFLEFFGFDAAGKKI
-777 DWFKQAYHDI
+777 DGVSKFATTLANVKTFLRPVLDWFSTAYDDI
-787 LDFFGINFGEKKT
+787 KKFFGIGAEMYENGELVPDRGPSPFVQKLIEIKEKLQPVFDWFTGIRDKIKGFFGIGQETYENGELVPSKFAVQMQKAKQLLQPVFDWFSTAYANVKKFFGIGVEAEEGGKKVT
-800 GFFDGLT
+800 GFTDVWQKAKAILRPVFD
-807 SFFGGGKSD
+807 
-816 EVADEV
+816 
-822 SKFTQTLAD
+822 
-831 IKEFLKPVTDWI
+831 W
-843 SNAWTDFV
+843 
-851 NFFSLA
+851 FS
-857 DQTDENGNKITKFTA
+857 T
-872 RWNEL
+872 
-877 KVTLQPIIDWI
+877 
-888 SNAYEDVKEF
+888 AYENVKKF

-903 EADENGEK
+903 EADESGK
-911 ITKFSKACDS
+911 KVTGFADAWAKVKA
-921 VKNAVQPILDWFSN
+921 
-935 AYKDVKEFFG
+935 
-945 IGVEADENG
+945 
-954 EKITK
+954 
-959 FSETIANV
+959 
-967 RNYLQPVLNW
+967 YLQPVFDW
-977 FSNAYS
+977 FVNAYA
-983 NIKKF
+983 NMKKF

-999 ELVPSKFSVMVEK
+999 ELVPSGFSIMFEK
-1012 AKQDIQ
+1012 AKQKVQ
-1018 NVIDWFKSAF
+1018 NVIDWFKNAF
-1028 SGETISESLSN
+1028 NGKTLGESLAN
-1039 FWDSFT
+1039 FWNSFT
-1045 GLFKVDGEIGFLNI
+1045 GLFKAKEGEIGFLNI
-1059 LEKIGDTISK
+1059 LKTIGNTMSSVFNWINDN
-1069 LWSWVDKYKW
+1069 KW
-1079 WILGGAAAYSLIIA
+1079 WILAASGIYFLIIA
-1093 PVTKLINWVSGLI
+1093 PITKLLGWVKGLVD
-1106 NTWNVATG
+1106 TWNTATG
-1114 KMKGGGESKSG
+1114 KVKPGGDGKKGDGFAKS
-1125 MEKIQDF
+1125 IQ
-1132 IAQIGKTVAMIA
+1132 QIGIGIGLIA

-1150 GKMKPEQLTR
+1150 GKMKPEELTR
-1160 AAWTLVGLIGGLIAI
+1160 AAWTLVGLIGGIIAI

-1188 TITDYMK
+1188 AVTDYMK

-1208 WILGKMSPAAIWQG
+1208 WILGKMSPAALWQG

-1254 VKLKGLLAMAL
+1254 VKLKGLLAMAA
-1265 GIFVITMA
+1265 GIFVIAMA

-1336 GSMDPEKFKQAA
+1336 GGMDPEKFKQAA

-1383 AAFIVLTTI
+1383 AAFVVLTTI
-1392 VVAFLAFV
+1392 VVAFLTFI
-1400 GFLNRKGNITRLINS
+1400 GFLNRKGNITRLIDS

-1424 HAFGSVI
+1424 RVFGSII

-1483 AFLQYDPSAYK
+1483 AFMQYDPSAYK

-1509 IGAVSAGINGLSKTK
+1509 IGAVSEGINGLSKTK

-1546 QEFGNQNAWKKKVT
+1546 QEFGNQNAWEKKVT
-1560 VGISSWWVTTE
+1560 GGISSWWETTE
-1571 TMIGR
+1571 TMIGQ
-1576 VLSDIEKFGSVV
+1576 VLSDIEKFASVV

-1598 SKDQTRDADGNKT
+1598 SKDQSRDADGNKT

-1698 LADVDVASQMVEKVT
+1698 LADVDVADQMVQKVT
-1713 EALGSLSELA
+1713 EALGSLSDLTKDE
-1723 EGKTWFK
+1723 TWATPISLVNQIF
-1730 PKSTLARIITGY
+1730 TGY
-1742 HTQIDPILETLHH
+1742 STAIDPVLDTLDK
-1755 FGETTKAIY
+1755 FGDVMKSIY
-1764 EAISGV
+1764 DAVSGV
-1770 SLEKKDGEYTD
+1770 SLDKNGDEYVAETQTT
-1781 VTKASIGTTVV
+1781 VATTVV
-1792 DTVWNYLLDL
+1792 DKVVKYLQSLNGSKGFGSFATEGQELEDW
-1802 KNDLFE
+1802 LFT
-1808 KDFKNN
+1808 NQS
-1814 YGPGT
+1814 
-1819 DFDTWLIDSQQ
+1819 L
-1830 AVNWVVS
+1830 VNQLVED
-1837 QLNQFTPEMT
+1837 LNQFTPQM
-1847 NVLTAVKDLASGSTE
+1847 NSILTTVKDLADSSTE
-1862 ADAQSAVNAVQIV
+1862 ADAQTAIDAVTIV
-1875 TDFLSGIAGTGIE
+1875 ANFLAGIGDLNIEKSRNFFSKLFNGDTKTGSLMDH
-1888 RTKNALSSF
+1888 LSSF
-1897 FTGETETDSVI
+1897 GS
-1908 SRLGTFSDQIQ
+1908 QIQ
-1919 KMFTK
+1919 KMFAN
-1924 FGGMSETTIEA
+1924 FSGMSESSIEA

-1954 GSTERPGNVISDL
+1954 GSTERPGNIVSDL
-1967 GIITQVTGVLTG
+1967 GILTQVTNLLGG
-1979 LGAAITEMSTD
+1979 LGSAITIMSD
-1990 LEGANLDTIRQISEF
+1990 ELEGANLDTIQQISDF

-2018 VEDVAKLFSD
+2018 AEDVAKLFND

-2035 GEGDENAGIPTWLQS
+2035 GEGDENSGIPTWLQS

-2057 TKLTAFVR
+2057 TKLTQFTQS
-2065 NFLRNAKPDFESLKN
+2065 FLKNAKPDFESLKN
-2080 EFHEVGYN
+2080 EFHDVGYN

-2161 SNGILAQLSSELSQD
+2161 SNGILAQLSQD

-2228 KAANTTSDNGTANVN
+2228 RTTNATSENGAANVSDT
-2243 DSTSVN
+2243 TSVN

-2273 KQQQRSLGMTY
+2273 KQQQRSLGATY

>member
-74 AGRMI
+74 AGRTI
-79 MREVDK
+79 RREIDLL
-85 VTSSVVALGKEL
+85 TSKAVNLGKSL
-97 TVGQIS
+97 TVGQINA
-103 SGWNKYTEKTASVQ
+103 GWSKYEQKTASVQ

-140 SDETSYSFSE
+140 SDETSYNFTE

-160 SGGDIEKMIPMIEG
+160 SGGDINKMIPMIEG
-174 MATATSFAGKSAAEF
+174 MATATAFAGKSASEF
-189 SRVIFNL
+189 SRVIYNL
-196 NQSYSQGYLSWLDW
+196 NQSYSQGYLSLMDW
-210 KSVEQANVSSEQLK
+210 KSVELAQVGSEQLK

-232 ELGTLKRAADGTVR
+232 ELGTLKKLADGTFE
-246 TAKGTLVTAAAMGST
+246 TKKGTVVNAGNMGST

-280 SVMEEAYRLVE
+280 QVIEEAYKLVE
-291 EGKFDTA
+291 AGEFDTA
-298 AKAIESLNGKYGD
+298 ADAIASLADKYD
-311 TYYKAAKASQS
+311 ETYYKAAKAAQE

-328 AIDATKDAVSSGWMT
+328 AIDATADAVSSGWMK
-343 TFELIFGNYEEA
+343 TFELIFGNYDEA
-355 TELWTDLANR
+355 RVLWTDLANA
-365 LYETFASGSTYRNQI
+365 LWEVFASGAEQRNEVLQAWKDAGGRADLI
-380 LKEWAEMGG
+380 QGITDALTALWTVIQSIGEAFHDIFPQATTDDLLNFSSKVKELGANLRDLARAFEIVSAKRGELVTKTNPLKEYFGELSKGSRG
-389 RKKLID
+389 DEVKKLQE
-395 ALSRSLDALEK
+395 ALE
-406 ILSKVSDAFHEFFPR
+406 A
-421 LTADDLM
+421 
-428 SFTDAID
+428 
-435 ALSWKLYYLAD
+435 
-446 ANEAVA
+446 
-452 VSWDKVANL
+452 
-461 KEPDVEWPGEL
+461 
-472 KRGSKGEEVRAMQ
+472 KGF
-485 ERLEKAGYSVGK
+485 SVGK
-497 AGLDGIFGPD
+497 HGIDGIFGKD
-507 TEKALKEYEKSVGLA
+507 
-522 VDGIYDQIAHEKLAG
+522 
-537 NSQLIDFPGEMK
+537 
-549 IGDRGENVKAL
+549 
-560 QRWLIASGYSVGKA
+560 
-574 GVDGIFGPA
+574 
-583 TEAALKEYEK
+583 TEAALKAFQE
-593 SIGEISDGVYDKKV
+593 SIGETADGLYKESN
-607 HDKLVGNDVK
+607 HAKLVGTVTAS
-617 NYNNTKKGVAA
+617 NYELVFETIKKYTPFVDKLQRIARGIFAIFGMVGDAIGFAGKALWNVLSILSPVANAFLTLMAAA
-628 GIGLL
+628 GDGVVAFREWVK
-633 PTMLSFL
+633 S
-640 EKKYSGFLDKTM
+640 SGK
-652 QFVRAFMAVGAVFK
+652 
-666 RAFIFGVRAII
+666 
-677 KVASALAPVFDALY
+677 FD
-691 TAASSFAGGFADMI
+691 
-705 REWLSTKPFSKL
+705 EWLSSINRKLKP
-717 LSTLDGWLGPVRD
+717 V
-730 WAKQAKKDILNFFGL
+730 KQWFEDAGKSILEFFGFDAA
-745 TSTGQKIKYDEGKMS
+745 GKKIDGVS
-760 KFAEIMENVKTK
+760 KFATTLANVKTFLQPVLDWFSTAYNDIKKFFGIGAEMYENGELVSDRGPSPFVQKLIEIKEK
-772 LQPVI
+772 LQPVF
-777 DWFKQAYHDI
+777 DWFTGIRDKVKS
-787 LDFFGINFGEKKT
+787 FFGIGKEVYENGE
-800 GFFDGLT
+800 L
-807 SFFGGGKSD
+807 
-816 EVADEV
+816 VP
-822 SKFTQTLAD
+822 SKFAVQMQKVKQL
-831 IKEFLKPVTDWI
+831 LRPVFDWF
-843 SNAWTDFV
+843 STAYV
-851 NFFSLA
+851 N
-857 DQTDENGNKITKFTA
+857 
-872 RWNEL
+872 
-877 KVTLQPIIDWI
+877 
-888 SNAYEDVKEF
+888 VKKF

-903 EADENGEK
+903 EADESGK
-911 ITKFSKACDS
+911 KVTGFTDAWQKA
-921 VKNAVQPILDWFSN
+921 KAILQPVFDWFST
-935 AYKDVKEFFG
+935 AYENVKKFFG
-945 IGVEADENG
+945 IGVEADESG
-954 EKITK
+954 KKVTGFADAWAK
-959 FSETIANV
+959 VKA
-967 RNYLQPVLNW
+967 YLQPVFDW
-977 FSNAYS
+977 FVNAYA
-983 NIKKF
+983 NVKKF

-999 ELVPSKFSVMVEK
+999 ELVPSGFSVMFEK
-1012 AKQDIQ
+1012 AKQKVQ
-1018 NVIDWFKSAF
+1018 NVIDWFKNAF
-1028 SGETISESLSN
+1028 DGKTIGESLAN
-1039 FWDSFT
+1039 FWNSFT
-1045 GLFKVDGEIGFLNI
+1045 GLFKTQEGEIGFMNI
-1059 LEKIGDTISK
+1059 LKTIGNTMSSIFN
-1069 LWSWVDKYKW
+1069 WVNDNKW
-1079 WILGGAAAYSLIIA
+1079 WIIAASGVYFLIIA
-1093 PVTKLINWVSGLI
+1093 PVTKLLGWVKGLVD
-1106 NTWNVATG
+1106 TWNTATG
-1114 KMKGGGESKSG
+1114 KIKPGGDGKNGDGFAKS
-1125 MEKIQDF
+1125 IQ
-1132 IAQIGKTVAMIA
+1132 QIGIGIGLVA

-1150 GKMKPEQLTR
+1150 GKMKPKQLTR

-1188 TITDYMK
+1188 AITGYMK
-1195 QMSRVILVTTAAV
+1195 QMSHVILVTTAAV

-1222 SIALLAIQA
+1222 SIALLAIQV

-1254 VKLKGLLAMAL
+1254 VKLKGLLAMAA
-1265 GIFVITMA
+1265 GIFVISMA

-1336 GSMDPEKFKQAA
+1336 GNMDPDEFKQAA

-1383 AAFIVLTTI
+1383 AAFVVLTTI
-1392 VVAFLAFV
+1392 VVGFLAFI

-1448 ASGLSDAKHFEKD
+1448 ASGLSDAKHFDKD

-1546 QEFGNQNAWKKKVT
+1546 QEFGNKSAWEKKVT
-1560 VGISSWWVTTE
+1560 GGISSWWETTE
-1571 TMIGR
+1571 TMIGQ
-1576 VLSDIEKFGSVV
+1576 VLDDIEKFGLVV

-1598 SKDQTRDADGNKT
+1598 SKDQSRDADGNKT
-1611 ATVLQDTNVAA
+1611 ATVLQDTNVSA

-1639 SSKTWVKPKLTIL
+1639 STKTWAKPKLML
-1652 GIRIGTELQL
+1652 FGIRIGTKFQL
-1662 QGLLEN
+1662 QDLLEN
-1668 VKLFGDVVGTVRD
+1668 VKLFGDVVGTVRE
-1681 GVAGLASDKD
+1681 GVAGLASEKDKD
-1691 KNGNSKV
+1691 GNSKV
-1698 LADVDVASQMVEKVT
+1698 LSDVDVASQMVTKAT
-1713 EALGSLSELA
+1713 EAIQSLGELA

-1730 PKSTLARIITGY
+1730 PKRTLARIITGY
-1742 HTQIDPILETLHH
+1742 HTQIDPILETLKH
-1755 FGETTKAIY
+1755 FGETTKTIY

-1770 SLEKKDGEYTD
+1770 SLEKKDGEYVAETQTT
-1781 VTKASIGTTVV
+1781 VATTVV
-1792 DTVWNYLLDL
+1792 DKVVKYLQSLNSSESIKSLNGEATELDDWIFDNQVL
-1802 KNDLFE
+1802 VNQLVEDLE
-1808 KDFKNN
+1808 
-1814 YGPGT
+1814 
-1819 DFDTWLIDSQQ
+1819 
-1830 AVNWVVS
+1830 
-1837 QLNQFTPEMT
+1837 QFTPQMSAI
-1847 NVLTAVKDLASGSTE
+1847 LTAVKDLADDSTE
-1862 ADAQSAVNAVQIV
+1862 ADAQTAIDAVKIV
-1875 TDFLSGIAGTGIE
+1875 ADFLAGVSDLNIE
-1888 RTKNALSSF
+1888 RSRNFFSSLFNGDTKTKSLMDYM
-1897 FTGETETDSVI
+1897 GEF
-1908 SRLGTFSDQIQ
+1908 GTQIQ
-1919 KMFTK
+1919 KMFTN
-1924 FGGMSETTIEA
+1924 FSGMSESSIEA

-1954 GSTERPGNVISDL
+1954 GSTERPGNIGSNI

-2018 VEDVAKLFSD
+2018 VEDVAKLFND

-2035 GEGDENAGIPTWLQS
+2035 GEGNENSGIPTWLQS

-2057 TKLTAFVR
+2057 TKLTTFVH
-2065 NFLRNAKPDFESLKN
+2065 NFLTNAKPDFESLKN

-2088 LAVGMGD
+2088 LAVGMGN

-2104 KLQAAA
+2104 KAQAAA
-2110 FANAVLSKIKSVLGI
+2110 FANAVLSKIKTVLGI

-2228 KAANTTSDNGTANVN
+2228 RSANTTSVNGAANVN

-2273 KQQQRSLGMTY
+2273 KQQQRSLGATY

>member
-43 ESIEHLQNVG
+43 ESLEHLQNVG

-74 AGRMI
+74 AGRTI
-79 MREVDK
+79 RREIDLL
-85 VTSSVVALGKEL
+85 TSKAVNLGKSL
-97 TVGQIS
+97 TVGQINT
-103 SGWNKYTEKTASVQ
+103 GWSKYEQKTASVQ

-140 SDETSYSFSE
+140 SDETSYNFTE

-160 SGGDIEKMIPMIEG
+160 SGGDINKMIPMIEG
-174 MATATSFAGKSAAEF
+174 MATATAFAGKSASEF
-189 SRVIFNL
+189 SRVIYNL
-196 NQSYSQGYLSWLDW
+196 NQSYSQGYLSLMDW
-210 KSVEQANVSSEQLK
+210 KSVELAQVGSEQLK
-224 QTLIDTAV
+224 QTIIDTAV
-232 ELGTLKRAADGTVR
+232 ELGTLKKLADGTFE
-246 TAKGTLVTAAAMGST
+246 TKKGTVVNAGNMGST

-280 SVMEEAYRLVE
+280 QVIEEAYKLVE
-291 EGKFDTA
+291 AGEFDTA
-298 AKAIESLNGKYGD
+298 ADAIASLADKYD
-311 TYYKAAKASQS
+311 ETYYKAAKAAQE

-328 AIDATKDAVSSGWMT
+328 AIDATADAVSSGWMK
-343 TFELIFGNYEEA
+343 TFELIFGNYDEA
-355 TELWTDLANR
+355 RVLWTDLANA
-365 LYETFASGSTYRNQI
+365 LWEVFASGAEQRNEVLQAW
-380 LKEWAEMGG
+380 KDAGG
-389 RKKLID
+389 RADLIQGITDALTALWTVIQSIGEAFHDIFPQATTDDLLNFSSKVKELGANLRDLARAFEIVSAKRGELVTKTNPLQEYFGELSKGSRGDEVKKLQE
-395 ALSRSLDALEK
+395 ALE
-406 ILSKVSDAFHEFFPR
+406 
-421 LTADDLM
+421 T
-428 SFTDAID
+428 
-435 ALSWKLYYLAD
+435 
-446 ANEAVA
+446 
-452 VSWDKVANL
+452 
-461 KEPDVEWPGEL
+461 
-472 KRGSKGEEVRAMQ
+472 KGF
-485 ERLEKAGYSVGK
+485 SVGK
-497 AGLDGIFGPD
+497 HGIDGIFGKD
-507 TEKALKEYEKSVGLA
+507 
-522 VDGIYDQIAHEKLAG
+522 
-537 NSQLIDFPGEMK
+537 
-549 IGDRGENVKAL
+549 
-560 QRWLIASGYSVGKA
+560 
-574 GVDGIFGPA
+574 
-583 TEAALKEYEK
+583 TEAALKAFQE
-593 SIGEISDGVYDKKV
+593 SIGETSDGLYKESD
-607 HDKLVGNDVK
+607 HAKLVGTVTAS
-617 NYNNTKKGVAA
+617 NYELVFETIKKYTPFVDKLQRIARGIFAIFGMVGDAIGFAGKALWNVLSILSPVANAFLTLMAAA
-628 GIGLL
+628 GDGVVAFREWVK
-633 PTMLSFL
+633 S
-640 EKKYSGFLDKTM
+640 SGK
-652 QFVRAFMAVGAVFK
+652 
-666 RAFIFGVRAII
+666 
-677 KVASALAPVFDALY
+677 FD
-691 TAASSFAGGFADMI
+691 
-705 REWLSTKPFSKL
+705 EWLSSIN
-717 LSTLDGWLGPVRD
+717 R
-730 WAKQAKKDILNFFGL
+730 
-745 TSTGQKIKYDEGKMS
+745 
-760 KFAEIMENVKTK
+760 K
-772 LQPVI
+772 LQPVKK
-777 DWFKQAYHDI
+777 WFEDAGKSI
-787 LDFFGINFGEKKT
+787 LDFFGFDAAGKKIDGVSKFATTLANVKTFLQPVLDWFSTAYDDIKKFFGIGAEMYENGELVSDRGPSPFVQKLIEIKEKLQPVFDWFT
-800 GFFDGLT
+800 GIRDKVK
-807 SFFGGGKSD
+807 SFFGIGK
-816 EVADEV
+816 EVYENGELV
-822 SKFTQTLAD
+822 PSKFAVQMQKVKQL
-831 IKEFLKPVTDWI
+831 LRPVFDW
-843 SNAWTDFV
+843 
-851 NFFSLA
+851 FS
-857 DQTDENGNKITKFTA
+857 TA
-872 RWNEL
+872 YLN
-877 KVTLQPIIDWI
+877 
-888 SNAYEDVKEF
+888 VKKF

-903 EADENGEK
+903 EADESGK
-911 ITKFSKACDS
+911 KVTGFTDAWQKA
-921 VKNAVQPILDWFSN
+921 KAILQPVFDWFST
-935 AYKDVKEFFG
+935 AYENVKKFFG
-945 IGVEADENG
+945 IGVEADESGKKVNG
-954 EKITK
+954 FADAWAKVK
-959 FSETIANV
+959 A
-967 RNYLQPVLNW
+967 YLQPVFDW
-977 FSNAYS
+977 FVNAYA
-983 NIKKF
+983 NVKKF

-999 ELVPSKFSVMVEK
+999 ELVPSGFSVMFEK
-1012 AKQDIQ
+1012 AKQKVQ
-1018 NVIDWFKSAF
+1018 NVIDWFKNAF
-1028 SGETISESLSN
+1028 DGKTIGESLAN
-1039 FWDSFT
+1039 FWNSFT
-1045 GLFKVDGEIGFLNI
+1045 GLFKTQEGEIGFMNI
-1059 LEKIGDTISK
+1059 LKTIGNTMSSIFN
-1069 LWSWVDKYKW
+1069 WVNDNKW
-1079 WILGGAAAYSLIIA
+1079 WIIAASGVYFLIIA
-1093 PVTKLINWVSGLI
+1093 PVTKLLGWVKGLVD
-1106 NTWNVATG
+1106 TWNTATG
-1114 KMKGGGESKSG
+1114 KIKPGGDGKNGDGFAKS
-1125 MEKIQDF
+1125 IQ
-1132 IAQIGKTVAMIA
+1132 QIGIGIGLIA

-1188 TITDYMK
+1188 AITGYMK
-1195 QMSRVILVTTAAV
+1195 QMSHVILVTTAAV

-1222 SIALLAIQA
+1222 SIALLAIQV

-1254 VKLKGLLAMAL
+1254 VKLKGLLAMAA
-1265 GIFVITMA
+1265 GIFVISMA

-1336 GSMDPEKFKQAA
+1336 GNMDPDKFKQAA

-1372 VGLIA
+1372 AGLIA

-1383 AAFIVLTTI
+1383 AAFVVLTTI
-1392 VVAFLAFV
+1392 VVGFLAFI

-1483 AFLQYDPSAYK
+1483 AFLQYDPSSYK
-1494 KLMQILDNIK
+1494 KLMQILDNIR

-1524 YEADTNAAIQ
+1524 YEADTNAAIK

-1546 QEFGNQNAWKKKVT
+1546 QEFGNQNAWEKKVT
-1560 VGISSWWVTTE
+1560 GGISSWWTTTE
-1571 TMIGR
+1571 TMIGQ

-1598 SKDQTRDADGNKT
+1598 SKEKSRDADGNKT

-1662 QGLLEN
+1662 QDLLEN
-1668 VKLFGDVVGTVRD
+1668 VKLFGNVVGTVRE
-1681 GVAGLASDKD
+1681 GVAGLASEKD

-1698 LADVDVASQMVEKVT
+1698 LADVDVASQMVTKVT
-1713 EALGSLSELA
+1713 EALGSLSDLTKDE
-1723 EGKTWFK
+1723 TWATPISLVNQIF
-1730 PKSTLARIITGY
+1730 TGY
-1742 HTQIDPILETLHH
+1742 STAISPILDTLNR
-1755 FGETTKAIY
+1755 FGVVMKSIY
-1764 EAISGV
+1764 DAVSGV
-1770 SLEKKDGEYTD
+1770 SLEKKNGEYVAETQTT
-1781 VTKASIGTTVV
+1781 VATTVV
-1792 DTVWNYLLDL
+1792 DKVVKYLQSLNSSESIKSLNGEATELDDWIL
-1802 KNDLFE
+1802 DNQVLVNQLVEDLE
-1808 KDFKNN
+1808 
-1814 YGPGT
+1814 
-1819 DFDTWLIDSQQ
+1819 
-1830 AVNWVVS
+1830 
-1837 QLNQFTPEMT
+1837 QFTPQMSAI
-1847 NVLTAVKDLASGSTE
+1847 LTAVKDLADDSTE
-1862 ADAQSAVNAVQIV
+1862 ADAQTAIDAVKIV
-1875 TDFLSGIAGTGIE
+1875 ADFLSGVSDLNIE
-1888 RTKNALSSF
+1888 RSRNFFSSLFNGDTKTKSLMDYM
-1897 FTGETETDSVI
+1897 GEF
-1908 SRLGTFSDQIQ
+1908 GTQIQ
-1919 KMFTK
+1919 KMFAN
-1924 FGGMSETTIEA
+1924 FSGMSESSIEA

-1954 GSTERPGNVISDL
+1954 GSTERPGNIGSNI

-1979 LGAAITEMSTD
+1979 LGDAITEMSTD

-2018 VEDVAKLFSD
+2018 VEDVAKLFND

-2035 GEGDENAGIPTWLQS
+2035 GEGNENRGIPTWLQS

-2057 TKLTAFVR
+2057 TKLTTFVH
-2065 NFLRNAKPDFESLKN
+2065 NFLTNAKPDFESLKN

-2088 LAVGMGD
+2088 LAVGMGN

-2104 KLQAAA
+2104 KAQAAA
-2110 FANAVLSKIKSVLGI
+2110 FANAVLSKIKTVLGI

-2206 RSVALAGVATGAVN
+2206 RSVALAGMATGAVN

-2228 KAANTTSDNGTANVN
+2228 RSANTTSVNGAANVN

-2273 KQQQRSLGMTY
+2273 KQQQRSLGATY

>member
-53 NSFSLSNISRSLD
+53 NSFSLSNINQSLD
-66 KIVERTSW
+66 KLVKRTGWFGREMRREIDGITTSFTSLARKLTFGNIS
-74 AGRMI
+74 AGW
-79 MREVDK
+79 DK
-85 VTSSVVALGKEL
+85 YEQKTS
-97 TVGQIS
+97 
-103 SGWNKYTEKTASVQ
+103 SVQ

-125 SIDEV
+125 SIEEV
-130 NGYLDKLMWF
+130 NAYLNKLMWF

-160 SGGDIEKMIPMIEG
+160 SGGDISKMIPMIEG
-174 MATATSFAGKSAAEF
+174 MATATSFAGKGAAEF
-189 SRVIFNL
+189 SRVIYNL
-196 NQSYSQGYLSWLDW
+196 NQSYSQGYLSLVDW
-210 KSVEQANVSSEQLK
+210 KSVQLAQVNSEQLK
-224 QTLIDTAV
+224 QTIIDTAV
-232 ELGTLKRAADGTVR
+232 ELGKLKKSADGTVK
-246 TAKGTLVTAAAMGST
+246 TAKGTLVTTTSFAQT
-261 LNEKWATK
+261 LSEKWATSD
-269 EVMEGAFGKFA
+269 VMEGAFGKFA
-280 SVMEEAYRLVE
+280 SVMEEAYKLVQSGE
-291 EGKFDTA
+291 FDTA
-298 AKAIESLNGKYGD
+298 AEALESLNGKFDD
-311 TYYKAAKASQS
+311 TYFKAAKASQS
-322 AKSFKE
+322 AKSFTE
-328 AIDATKDAVSSGWMT
+328 AINATTDAVSSGWMT
-343 TFELIFGNYEEA
+343 TFEHIFGNYEEA
-355 TELWTDLANR
+355 TVLWTDLANA
-365 LYETFASGSTYRNQI
+365 LWKVFASGAEERNKT
-380 LKEWAEMGG
+380 LEAWKEAGG
-389 RKKLID
+389 RADLIQGVTD
-395 ALSRSLDALEK
+395 ALSALWTVIQGLGEAFRDVFPK
-406 ILSKVSDAFHEFFPR
+406 ATTDDLLNFSSKVKE
-421 LTADDLM
+421 LG
-428 SFTDAID
+428 
-435 ALSWKLYYLAD
+435 
-446 ANEAVA
+446 
-452 VSWDKVANL
+452 ANL
-461 KEPDVEWPGEL
+461 KMLAHSFEVVGATQREAFSETKPIEDYFGEL
-472 KRGSKGEEVRAMQ
+472 SRGSRGDEVKKLQ
-485 ERLEKAGYSVGK
+485 EALEANGFSVGK
-497 AGLDGIFGPD
+497 HGIDGI
-507 TEKALKEYEKSVGLA
+507 L
-522 VDGIYDQIAHEKLAG
+522 
-537 NSQLIDFPGEMK
+537 
-549 IGDRGENVKAL
+549 
-560 QRWLIASGYSVGKA
+560 GK
-574 GVDGIFGPA
+574 D
-583 TEAALKEYEK
+583 TEAALKAFQE
-593 SIGEISDGVYDKKV
+593 SIGETADGLYKEST
-607 HDKLVGNDVK
+607 HAKLVGTV
-617 NYNNTKKGVAA
+617 TESGFRSVFE
-628 GIGLL
+628 
-633 PTMLSFL
+633 TV
-640 EKKYSGFLDKTM
+640 KKYTPFVDKL
-652 QFVRAFMAVGAVFK
+652 QRFARGVYSAFGLIAD
-666 RAFIFGVRAII
+666 ILGVIGKALLH
-677 KVASALAPVFDALY
+677 VVSLLAPVGNALL
-691 TAASSFAGGFADMI
+691 TLLAVIGDGVVAF
-705 REWLSTKPFSKL
+705 REWVKNSRVFDKWLSS
-717 LSTLDGWLGPVRD
+717 
-730 WAKQAKKDILNFFGL
+730 
-745 TSTGQKIKYDEGKMS
+745 IKR
-760 KFAEIMENVKTK
+760 K
-772 LQPVI
+772 LQPVKRWLEDAGKSFLEFFGFDAAGKKI
-777 DWFKQAYHDI
+777 DGVSKFAATLANVKTFLQPVLDWFSTAYDNI
-787 LDFFGINFGEKKT
+787 KKFFGIGAEMYENGELVPYRGPSPFVQKLIEIKEKLQPVFDWFGGIRDKVKGFFGIGQEVYENGELVPSKFAVQMQKVKQLLRPVFDWFSTAYANVKKFFGIGVEAEEGSKKVT
-800 GFFDGLT
+800 GF
-807 SFFGGGKSD
+807 
-816 EVADEV
+816 
-822 SKFTQTLAD
+822 
-831 IKEFLKPVTDWI
+831 TD
-843 SNAWTDFV
+843 AWQK
-851 NFFSLA
+851 A
-857 DQTDENGNKITKFTA
+857 KAI
-872 RWNEL
+872 
-877 KVTLQPIIDWI
+877 LQPVFDWF
-888 SNAYEDVKEF
+888 STAYENVKKF

-903 EADENGEK
+903 EADKSGK
-911 ITKFSKACDS
+911 KVTGFADAWAKVKA
-921 VKNAVQPILDWFSN
+921 
-935 AYKDVKEFFG
+935 
-945 IGVEADENG
+945 
-954 EKITK
+954 
-959 FSETIANV
+959 
-967 RNYLQPVLNW
+967 YLQPVFDW
-977 FSNAYS
+977 FVNAYA
-983 NIKKF
+983 NVKKF

-999 ELVPSKFSVMVEK
+999 ELVPSGFSVMFEK
-1012 AKQDIQ
+1012 AKQKVQ
-1018 NVIDWFKSAF
+1018 NVIDWFKNAF
-1028 SGETISESLSN
+1028 DGKTIGESLAN
-1039 FWDSFT
+1039 FWNSFT
-1045 GLFKVDGEIGFLNI
+1045 GLFKTQEGEIGFMNI
-1059 LEKIGDTISK
+1059 LKTIGNTMSSIFN
-1069 LWSWVDKYKW
+1069 WVNDNKW
-1079 WILGGAAAYSLIIA
+1079 WIIAASGVYFLIIA
-1093 PVTKLINWVSGLI
+1093 PVTKLLGWVKGLVD
-1106 NTWNVATG
+1106 TWNTATG
-1114 KMKGGGESKSG
+1114 KIKPGGDGKKGDGFAKS
-1125 MEKIQDF
+1125 IQ
-1132 IAQIGKTVAMIA
+1132 QIGIGIGLIA

-1150 GKMKPEQLTR
+1150 GKMKPKQLTR

-1188 TITDYMK
+1188 AITDYMK

-1254 VKLKGLLAMAL
+1254 VKLKGLLAMAV
-1265 GIFVITMA
+1265 GIFVIAMA

-1336 GSMDPEKFKQAA
+1336 GKMDPKEFKQAA

-1392 VVAFLAFV
+1392 VVSFLAFV

-1424 HAFGSVI
+1424 YAFGSVI

-1509 IGAVSAGINGLSKTK
+1509 IGAVSEGINGLSKTK

-1546 QEFGNQNAWKKKVT
+1546 QEFGNQNAWEKKVT
-1560 VGISSWWVTTE
+1560 GGISSWWKTTD
-1571 TMIGR
+1571 TMIGQ

-1691 KNGNSKV
+1691 KKGNSKV
-1698 LADVDVASQMVEKVT
+1698 LADVDVADQMVQKVT
-1713 EALGSLSELA
+1713 EALGSLSDLTKDE
-1723 EGKTWFK
+1723 TWATPISLVNQIF
-1730 PKSTLARIITGY
+1730 TGY
-1742 HTQIDPILETLHH
+1742 STAIDPVLDTLDK
-1755 FGETTKAIY
+1755 FGDVMKSIY
-1764 EAISGV
+1764 DAVSGV
-1770 SLEKKDGEYTD
+1770 SLDKNGDEYVAETQTT
-1781 VTKASIGTTVV
+1781 VATTVV
-1792 DTVWNYLLDL
+1792 DKVVKYLQGLNDSESFDAFKAEGQDL
-1802 KNDLFE
+1802 EF
-1808 KDFKNN
+1808 
-1814 YGPGT
+1814 
-1819 DFDTWLIDSQQ
+1819 WLVDNQEL
-1830 AVNWVVS
+1830 VN
-1837 QLNQFTPEMT
+1837 QLVGQLEEFTPQMS
-1847 NVLTAVKDLASGSTE
+1847 NLLTAVKDLADSSTE
-1862 ADAQSAVNAVQIV
+1862 ADAQTAVNAVKIV
-1875 TDFLSGIAGTGIE
+1875 AEFLAGVSDLNIEKSRNFFSKLFNGDTKTGS
-1888 RTKNALSSF
+1888 LMDHLGSF
-1897 FTGETETDSVI
+1897 
-1908 SRLGTFSDQIQ
+1908 GTQIQ
-1919 KMFTK
+1919 KMFAN
-1924 FGGMSETTIEA
+1924 FSGMSESSIEA

-1954 GSTERPGNVISDL
+1954 GSTERPGNVVSDL
-1967 GIITQVTGVLTG
+1967 GIITQVSGVLIG
-1979 LGAAITEMSTD
+1979 LGAAITEMSSE
-1990 LEGANLDTIRQISEF
+1990 LEGTNLDTIQQISDF

-2018 VEDVAKLFSD
+2018 VEDVTKLFND

-2035 GEGDENAGIPTWLQS
+2035 GEGDENSGIPTWLQS

-2057 TKLTAFVR
+2057 TKLTQFTQS
-2065 NFLRNAKPDFESLKN
+2065 FLKNAKPDFESLKN

-2228 KAANTTSDNGTANVN
+2228 RTANATSDNGAANVS
-2243 DSTSVN
+2243 DTTSVN

-2273 KQQQRSLGMTY
+2273 KQQQRSLGATY

>member
-43 ESIEHLQNVG
+43 ESLEHLQNVG

-79 MREVDK
+79 VREVDK
-85 VTSSVVALGKEL
+85 VTSSVIALGKEL
-97 TVGQIS
+97 TVGQIG
-103 SGWNKYTEKTASVQ
+103 SGWSKYEQKTASVQ

-160 SGGDIEKMIPMIEG
+160 SGGDISKMIPMIEG
-174 MATATSFAGKSAAEF
+174 MATATSFAGKGAAEF
-189 SRVIFNL
+189 SRTIYNL

-269 EVMEGAFGKFA
+269 EVMEVAFGKFA
-280 SVMEEAYRLVE
+280 SVMEEAYKLVE

-406 ILSKVSDAFHEFFPR
+406 ILSEVSDAFHEFFPR

-522 VDGIYDQIAHEKLAG
+522 VDGIYDQIAHEKLTG

-633 PTMLSFL
+633 PTMLSYL
-640 EKKYSGFLDKTM
+640 EKRYSGFLDKTM

-677 KVASALAPVFDALY
+677 KVASALAPVLDALY
-691 TAASSFAGGFADMI
+691 TVASSFAGGFANMV
-705 REWLSTKPFSKL
+705 REWLATKPFSKL
-717 LSTLDGWLGPVRD
+717 LSTLDGWLRPVRD
-730 WAKQAKKDILNFFGL
+730 WAKQAQKDILNFFGL
-745 TSTGQKIKYDEGKMS
+745 TSTGKKIKYDKGKMS

-772 LQPVI
+772 LQPII
-777 DWFKQAYHDI
+777 DWFEQAYHDI
-787 LDFFGINFGEKKT
+787 LDFFGIDFGEKKT

-816 EVADEV
+816 EVADKV
-822 SKFTQTLAD
+822 SKFTQTLSD

-857 DQTDENGNKITKFTA
+857 DQTDENGNKITKFIA

-877 KVTLQPIIDWI
+877 KVTLQPITDWI

-911 ITKFSKACDS
+911 ITKFSKVWDS
-921 VKNAVQPILDWFSN
+921 VKNAVQLILNWFSN
-935 AYKDVKEFFG
+935 AYKDVKKFFG
-945 IGVEADENG
+945 IGAAADENG

-967 RNYLQPVLNW
+967 RNYLQPILNW

-999 ELVPSKFSVMVEK
+999 ELVPSKFSVMFEK
-1012 AKQDIQ
+1012 SKQDVQ
-1018 NVIDWFKSAF
+1018 NVIDWFKNAL
-1028 SGETISESLSN
+1028 SGDTISESLSN
-1039 FWDSFT
+1039 FWNSLT
-1045 GLFKVDGEIGFLNI
+1045 GLFKVDGEIGFLNV
-1059 LEKIGDTISK
+1059 LGKIGDTIST
-1069 LWSWVDKYKW
+1069 LWNWVNKYKW
-1079 WILGGAAAYSLIIA
+1079 WILGGAAAYLLIIA
-1093 PVTKLINWVSGLI
+1093 PITKLINWVSGLI
-1106 NTWNVATG
+1106 NTWNVAIG
-1114 KMKGGGESKSG
+1114 KIKGGGESKSG

-1150 GKMKPEQLTR
+1150 GKMKPEELKR
-1160 AAWTLVGLIGGLIAI
+1160 SAWTLIGLIGGLIVL
-1175 GTIGS
+1175 GSLGS
-1180 KIAGKNLS
+1180 KISGKNLS
-1188 TITDYMK
+1188 SINGYMK
-1195 QMSRVILVTTAAV
+1195 QMGHTILLTTAAV

-1254 VKLKGLLAMAL
+1254 VRLKGLLAMAA
-1265 GIFVITMA
+1265 GIFVIAMA

-1336 GSMDPEKFKQAA
+1336 GSMDPEKFKQAE
-1348 IGIAALTGVIAAMVG
+1348 IGIAELTGVIAAMVG

-1383 AAFIVLTTI
+1383 AAFVVLTTI
-1392 VVAFLAFV
+1392 VVGFLTFI

-1448 ASGLSDAKHFEKD
+1448 ASGLSDAKHFDKD

-1483 AFLQYDPSAYK
+1483 SFLQYDPSSYK

-1546 QEFGNQNAWKKKVT
+1546 QEFGNKNAWEKKVT
-1560 VGISSWWVTTE
+1560 GGISSWWTTTD
-1571 TMIGR
+1571 TMIGQ

-1598 SKDQTRDADGNKT
+1598 SKEKSRDADGNKT

-1639 SSKTWVKPKLTIL
+1639 STKTWAKPKRVLF
-1652 GIRIGTELQL
+1652 GIRIGTKLQL
-1662 QGLLEN
+1662 QDLLEN
-1668 VKLFGDVVGTVRD
+1668 VKLFGDVVGTVRE
-1681 GVAGLASDKD
+1681 GVAGLASEKDKD
-1691 KNGNSKV
+1691 GNSNV
-1698 LADVDVASQMVEKVT
+1698 LADVDVASQMVTKVT
-1713 EALGSLSELA
+1713 EVIQSLGELA

-1755 FGETTKAIY
+1755 FGETMKAIY

-1781 VTKASIGTTVV
+1781 VTKATVSGNVMQEVADALRSLTDSTLEDDSQSFV
-1792 DTVWNYLLDL
+1792 DWANENWERILQVSNTL
-1802 KNDLFE
+1802 KNDWAPAMSSIFE
-1808 KDFKNN
+1808 SLNAMN
-1814 YGPGT
+1814 S
-1819 DFDTWLIDSQQ
+1819 DTVEDD
-1830 AVNWVVS
+1830 AK
-1837 QLNQFTPEMT
+1837 
-1847 NVLTAVKDLASGSTE
+1847 TATE
-1862 ADAQSAVNAVQIV
+1862 AMRTVVGFL
-1875 TDFLSGIAGTGIE
+1875 TDISTMGIE
-1888 RTKNALSSF
+1888 RSRNFLSTF
-1897 FTGETETDSVI
+1897 FNGETKTDSLMDH
-1908 SRLGTFSDQIQ
+1908 LGSFADQIQ

-1924 FGGMSETTIEA
+1924 FGGISETTIEA
-1935 DAATAFS
+1935 DASTAFS

-1954 GSTERPGNVISDL
+1954 GSTERPGNIGSNI

-1979 LGAAITEMSTD
+1979 LGAAITEMSID
-1990 LEGANLDTIRQISEF
+1990 LDGANLDTIRQISEF

-2018 VEDVAKLFSD
+2018 VEDVAKLFND

-2035 GEGDENAGIPTWLQS
+2035 GEGDENSGIPTWLQS

-2057 TKLTAFVR
+2057 TKLTAFVH
-2065 NFLRNAKPDFESLKN
+2065 NFLTNAKPDFESLKN

-2088 LAVGMGD
+2088 LAVGMGN

-2104 KLQAAA
+2104 KAQAAA
-2110 FANAVLSKIKSVLGI
+2110 FANAVLSKIKTVLGI

-2161 SNGILAQLSSELSQD
+2161 SNGILAKLSSELSQD

-2228 KAANTTSDNGTANVN
+2228 RSANTTSVNGASNVN

-2259 QDVKSLASEIATLT
+2259 QDIKSLASEIATLT

>member
-74 AGRMI
+74 AGRTI
-79 MREVDK
+79 RREIDLL
-85 VTSSVVALGKEL
+85 TSKAVNLGKSL
-97 TVGQIS
+97 TVGQINA
-103 SGWNKYTEKTASVQ
+103 GWSKYEQKTASVQ

-140 SDETSYSFSE
+140 SDETSYNFTE

-160 SGGDIEKMIPMIEG
+160 SGGDINKMIPMIEG
-174 MATATSFAGKSAAEF
+174 MATATAFAGKSASEF
-189 SRVIFNL
+189 SRVIYNL
-196 NQSYSQGYLSWLDW
+196 NQSYSQGYLSLMDW
-210 KSVEQANVSSEQLK
+210 KSVELAQVGSEQLK

-232 ELGTLKRAADGTVR
+232 ELGTLKKLADGTFK
-246 TAKGTLVTAAAMGST
+246 TKKGTVVNAGNMGST

-280 SVMEEAYRLVE
+280 QVIEEAYKLVE
-291 EGKFDTA
+291 AGEFDTA
-298 AKAIESLNGKYGD
+298 ADAIASLADKYD
-311 TYYKAAKASQS
+311 ETYYKAAKAAQE

-328 AIDATKDAVSSGWMT
+328 AIDATADAVSSGWMK
-343 TFELIFGNYEEA
+343 TFELIFGNYDEA
-355 TELWTDLANR
+355 RVLWTDLANA
-365 LYETFASGSTYRNQI
+365 LWEVFASGAEQRNEVLQAW
-380 LKEWAEMGG
+380 KDAGG
-389 RKKLID
+389 RADLIQGITD
-395 ALSRSLDALEK
+395 ALTALWTV
-406 ILSKVSDAFHEFFPR
+406 IQAIGDAFHDIFPKA
-421 LTADDLM
+421 TTDDLLRF
-428 SFTDAID
+428 SSKIKE
-435 ALSWKLYYLAD
+435 LG
-446 ANEAVA
+446 
-452 VSWDKVANL
+452 ANL
-461 KEPDVEWPGEL
+461 KNLAHSLEIVGASRREAFSETKPIEDYFGEL
-472 KRGSKGEEVRAMQ
+472 SRGSRGDEVKKLQ
-485 ERLEKAGYSVGK
+485 EALEANGFSVGK
-497 AGLDGIFGPD
+497 HGIDGI
-507 TEKALKEYEKSVGLA
+507 L
-522 VDGIYDQIAHEKLAG
+522 
-537 NSQLIDFPGEMK
+537 
-549 IGDRGENVKAL
+549 
-560 QRWLIASGYSVGKA
+560 GK
-574 GVDGIFGPA
+574 D
-583 TEAALKEYEK
+583 TEAALKAFQE
-593 SIGEISDGVYDKKV
+593 SIGETADGLYKEST
-607 HDKLVGNDVK
+607 HAKLVGTVTESGFRSVFETVK
-617 NYNNTKKGVAA
+617 KYTPFVDKLQRIARGIFAIFGMVGDAIGFAGKALWNVLSILSPVANAFLTLMAAA
-628 GIGLL
+628 GDGVVAFREWVK
-633 PTMLSFL
+633 S
-640 EKKYSGFLDKTM
+640 SGK
-652 QFVRAFMAVGAVFK
+652 
-666 RAFIFGVRAII
+666 
-677 KVASALAPVFDALY
+677 FD
-691 TAASSFAGGFADMI
+691 
-705 REWLSTKPFSKL
+705 EWLSSIN
-717 LSTLDGWLGPVRD
+717 R
-730 WAKQAKKDILNFFGL
+730 
-745 TSTGQKIKYDEGKMS
+745 
-760 KFAEIMENVKTK
+760 K
-772 LQPVI
+772 LQPVKK
-777 DWFKQAYHDI
+777 WFEDAGKSI
-787 LDFFGINFGEKKT
+787 LDFFGFDAAGKKI
-800 GFFDGLT
+800 DG
-807 SFFGGGKSD
+807 
-816 EVADEV
+816 V
-822 SKFTQTLAD
+822 SKFATTLANVKTFLQPVLDWFSTAYDD
-831 IKEFLKPVTDWI
+831 IKK
-843 SNAWTDFV
+843 
-851 NFFSLA
+851 FFGIGA
-857 DQTDENGNKITKFTA
+857 EMYENGELVPDRGPSPFVQKLIEIKEKLQPVFDWFGGIRDKVKGFFGIGQEVYENGELVPSKFAVQMQKVKQLLRPVFDWFSTA
-872 RWNEL
+872 YANVKKFFGIGVEAEEGSK
-877 KVTLQPIIDWI
+877 KVTGFTDAWRKAKAILQPVFDWF
-888 SNAYEDVKEF
+888 STAYENVKKF

-903 EADENGEK
+903 EADKSGK
-911 ITKFSKACDS
+911 KVTGFADAWAKVKA
-921 VKNAVQPILDWFSN
+921 
-935 AYKDVKEFFG
+935 
-945 IGVEADENG
+945 
-954 EKITK
+954 
-959 FSETIANV
+959 
-967 RNYLQPVLNW
+967 YLQPVFDW
-977 FSNAYS
+977 FVNAYA
-983 NIKKF
+983 NVKKF

-999 ELVPSKFSVMVEK
+999 ELVPSGFSVMFEK
-1012 AKQDIQ
+1012 AKQKVQ
-1018 NVIDWFKSAF
+1018 NVIDWFKNAF
-1028 SGETISESLSN
+1028 DGKTIGESLAN
-1039 FWDSFT
+1039 FWNSFT
-1045 GLFKVDGEIGFLNI
+1045 GLFKTQEGEIGFMNVL
-1059 LEKIGDTISK
+1059 KTIGNTMSSIFN
-1069 LWSWVDKYKW
+1069 WVNDNKW
-1079 WILGGAAAYSLIIA
+1079 WIIAASGVYFLIIA
-1093 PVTKLINWVSGLI
+1093 PVTKLLGWVKGLVD
-1106 NTWNVATG
+1106 TWNTATG
-1114 KMKGGGESKSG
+1114 KIKPGGDGKKGDGFAKS
-1125 MEKIQDF
+1125 IQ
-1132 IAQIGKTVAMIA
+1132 QIGIGIGLIA

-1265 GIFVITMA
+1265 GIFVIAMA

-1336 GSMDPEKFKQAA
+1336 GKMDPKEFKQAA

-1392 VVAFLAFV
+1392 VVAFLTFV

-1448 ASGLSDAKHFEKD
+1448 ASGLSDAKHFDKD

-1546 QEFGNQNAWKKKVT
+1546 QEFGNQNAWEKKVT
-1560 VGISSWWVTTE
+1560 GGISSWWKTTD
-1571 TMIGR
+1571 TMIGQ

-1598 SKDQTRDADGNKT
+1598 SKEKSRDADGNKT

-1622 EMMKQVADVLSE
+1622 EMMKQVTDVLSE

-1639 SSKTWVKPKLTIL
+1639 STKTWAKPKRVLF
-1652 GIRIGTELQL
+1652 GIRIGTKLQL
-1662 QGLLEN
+1662 QDLLEN
-1668 VKLFGDVVGTVRD
+1668 VKLFGDVVGTVRE

-1713 EALGSLSELA
+1713 EAIQSLGELA

-1837 QLNQFTPEMT
+1837 QLDQFTPEMT

-1919 KMFTK
+1919 KMFAK

-1954 GSTERPGNVISDL
+1954 GSTERPGNIVSDL
-1967 GIITQVTGVLTG
+1967 GILTQATNLLGG
-1979 LGAAITEMSTD
+1979 LGSAITIMSD
-1990 LEGANLDTIRQISEF
+1990 ELEGANLDTIQQISDF

-2018 VEDVAKLFSD
+2018 VEDVTKLFND

-2035 GEGDENAGIPTWLQS
+2035 GEGDENSGIPTWLQS

-2057 TKLTAFVR
+2057 TKLTEFTQS
-2065 NFLRNAKPDFESLKN
+2065 FLKNAKPDFESLKN
-2080 EFHEVGYN
+2080 EFHDVGYN

-2110 FANAVLSKIKSVLGI
+2110 FANAVLSKIKTVLGI

-2228 KAANTTSDNGTANVN
+2228 RTANATSDNGAANVN
-2243 DSTSVN
+2243 DTTSVN
-2249 VNGNFYIRND
+2249 VNGNFYIRSD

>member
-74 AGRMI
+74 AGRTI
-79 MREVDK
+79 RREIDLL
-85 VTSSVVALGKEL
+85 TSKAVNLGKSL
-97 TVGQIS
+97 TVGQINA
-103 SGWNKYTEKTASVQ
+103 GWSKYEQKTASVQ

-140 SDETSYSFSE
+140 SDETSYNFTE

-160 SGGDIEKMIPMIEG
+160 SGGDINKMIPMIEG
-174 MATATSFAGKSAAEF
+174 MATATAFAGKSASEF
-189 SRVIFNL
+189 SRVIYNL
-196 NQSYSQGYLSWLDW
+196 NQSYSQGYLSLMDW
-210 KSVEQANVSSEQLK
+210 KSVELAQVGSEQLK

-232 ELGTLKRAADGTVR
+232 ELGTLKKLADGTFE
-246 TAKGTLVTAAAMGST
+246 TKKGTVVNAGNMGST

-280 SVMEEAYRLVE
+280 QVIEEAYKLVE
-291 EGKFDTA
+291 AGEFDTA
-298 AKAIESLNGKYGD
+298 ADAIASLADKYD
-311 TYYKAAKASQS
+311 ETYYKAAKAAQE

-328 AIDATKDAVSSGWMT
+328 AIDATADAVSSGWMK
-343 TFELIFGNYEEA
+343 TFELIFGNYDEA
-355 TELWTDLANR
+355 RVLWTDLANA
-365 LYETFASGSTYRNQI
+365 LWEVFASGAEQRNEVLQAW
-380 LKEWAEMGG
+380 KDAGG
-389 RKKLID
+389 RADLIQGITDALTALWTVIQSIGEAFHDIFPQATTDDLLNFSSKVKELGANLRDLARAFEIVSAKRGELVTKTNPIQEYFGELSKGSRGDEVKKLQE
-395 ALSRSLDALEK
+395 ALE
-406 ILSKVSDAFHEFFPR
+406 A
-421 LTADDLM
+421 
-428 SFTDAID
+428 
-435 ALSWKLYYLAD
+435 
-446 ANEAVA
+446 
-452 VSWDKVANL
+452 
-461 KEPDVEWPGEL
+461 
-472 KRGSKGEEVRAMQ
+472 KGF
-485 ERLEKAGYSVGK
+485 SVGK
-497 AGLDGIFGPD
+497 HGIDGIFGKD
-507 TEKALKEYEKSVGLA
+507 
-522 VDGIYDQIAHEKLAG
+522 
-537 NSQLIDFPGEMK
+537 
-549 IGDRGENVKAL
+549 
-560 QRWLIASGYSVGKA
+560 
-574 GVDGIFGPA
+574 
-583 TEAALKEYEK
+583 TEAALKAFQE
-593 SIGEISDGVYDKKV
+593 SIGKTADGIYKESD
-607 HDKLVGNDVK
+607 HAKLVGTVTAS
-617 NYNNTKKGVAA
+617 NYELVFETIKKYTPFVDKLQRIARGIFAIFGMVGDAIGFAGKALWNVLSILSPVANAFLTLMAAA
-628 GIGLL
+628 GDGIVAFREWVK
-633 PTMLSFL
+633 S
-640 EKKYSGFLDKTM
+640 SGK
-652 QFVRAFMAVGAVFK
+652 
-666 RAFIFGVRAII
+666 
-677 KVASALAPVFDALY
+677 FD
-691 TAASSFAGGFADMI
+691 
-705 REWLSTKPFSKL
+705 EWLSSIN
-717 LSTLDGWLGPVRD
+717 R
-730 WAKQAKKDILNFFGL
+730 
-745 TSTGQKIKYDEGKMS
+745 
-760 KFAEIMENVKTK
+760 K
-772 LQPVI
+772 LQPVKK
-777 DWFKQAYHDI
+777 WFEDAGKSI
-787 LDFFGINFGEKKT
+787 LDFFGFDAAGKKIDGVSKFATTLANVKTFLQPVLDWFSTAYNDIKKFFGIGAEMYENGELVSDRGPSPFVQKLIEIKEKLQPVFDWFT
-800 GFFDGLT
+800 GIRDKVK
-807 SFFGGGKSD
+807 SFFGIGKEVYENGELVPSKFAVQMQKVKQLLRPVFDWFSTAYVNVKKFFGIGVEAEEGGK
-816 EVADEV
+816 
-822 SKFTQTLAD
+822 
-831 IKEFLKPVTDWI
+831 
-843 SNAWTDFV
+843 
-851 NFFSLA
+851 
-857 DQTDENGNKITKFTA
+857 
-872 RWNEL
+872 
-877 KVTLQPIIDWI
+877 KVTGFTDAWQKAKAILQPVFDWF
-888 SNAYEDVKEF
+888 STAYENVKKF

-903 EADENGEK
+903 EADESGK
-911 ITKFSKACDS
+911 KVTGFADAWAKVKA
-921 VKNAVQPILDWFSN
+921 
-935 AYKDVKEFFG
+935 
-945 IGVEADENG
+945 
-954 EKITK
+954 
-959 FSETIANV
+959 
-967 RNYLQPVLNW
+967 YLQPVFDW
-977 FSNAYS
+977 FVNAYA
-983 NIKKF
+983 NVKKF

-999 ELVPSKFSVMVEK
+999 ELVPSGFSVMFEK
-1012 AKQDIQ
+1012 AKQKVQ
-1018 NVIDWFKSAF
+1018 NVIDWFKNAF
-1028 SGETISESLSN
+1028 DGKTIGESLAN
-1039 FWDSFT
+1039 FWNSFT
-1045 GLFKVDGEIGFLNI
+1045 GLFKTQEGEIGFMNI
-1059 LEKIGDTISK
+1059 LKTIGNTMSSIFN
-1069 LWSWVDKYKW
+1069 WVNDNKW
-1079 WILGGAAAYSLIIA
+1079 WIIAASGVYFLIIA
-1093 PVTKLINWVSGLI
+1093 PVTKLLGWVKGLVD
-1106 NTWNVATG
+1106 TWNTAAG
-1114 KMKGGGESKSG
+1114 KIKPGGDGKNGDGFAKS
-1125 MEKIQDF
+1125 IQ
-1132 IAQIGKTVAMIA
+1132 QIGIGIGLIA

-1188 TITDYMK
+1188 AITGYMK
-1195 QMSRVILVTTAAV
+1195 QMSHVILVTTAAV

-1222 SIALLAIQA
+1222 SIALLAIQV

-1254 VKLKGLLAMAL
+1254 VKLKGLLAMAA
-1265 GIFVITMA
+1265 GIFVISMA

-1336 GSMDPEKFKQAA
+1336 GNMDPDKFKQAA

-1383 AAFIVLTTI
+1383 AAFVVLTTI
-1392 VVAFLAFV
+1392 VVGFLAFI

-1448 ASGLSDAKHFEKD
+1448 ASGLSDAKHFDKD

-1546 QEFGNQNAWKKKVT
+1546 QEFGNKSAWEKKVT
-1560 VGISSWWVTTE
+1560 GGISSWWETTE
-1571 TMIGR
+1571 TMIGQ
-1576 VLSDIEKFGSVV
+1576 VLDDIEKFGLVV

-1598 SKDQTRDADGNKT
+1598 SKDQSRDADGNKT

-1639 SSKTWVKPKLTIL
+1639 STKTWAKPKLML
-1652 GIRIGTELQL
+1652 FGIRIGTKFQL
-1662 QGLLEN
+1662 QDLLEN
-1668 VKLFGDVVGTVRD
+1668 VKLFGDVVGTVRE
-1681 GVAGLASDKD
+1681 GVAGLASEKDKD
-1691 KNGNSKV
+1691 GNSKV
-1698 LADVDVASQMVEKVT
+1698 LSDVDVASQMVTKAT
-1713 EALGSLSELA
+1713 EAIQSLGELA

-1730 PKSTLARIITGY
+1730 PKRTLARIITGY
-1742 HTQIDPILETLHH
+1742 HTQIDPILETLKH
-1755 FGETTKAIY
+1755 FGETTKTIY

-1770 SLEKKDGEYTD
+1770 SLEKKDGEYVAETQTT
-1781 VTKASIGTTVV
+1781 VATTVV
-1792 DTVWNYLLDL
+1792 DKVVKYLQSLNSSESIKSLNGEATELDDWIL
-1802 KNDLFE
+1802 DNQVLVNQLVEDLE
-1808 KDFKNN
+1808 
-1814 YGPGT
+1814 
-1819 DFDTWLIDSQQ
+1819 
-1830 AVNWVVS
+1830 
-1837 QLNQFTPEMT
+1837 QFTPQMSAI
-1847 NVLTAVKDLASGSTE
+1847 LTAVKDLADDSTE
-1862 ADAQSAVNAVQIV
+1862 ADAQTAIDAVKIV
-1875 TDFLSGIAGTGIE
+1875 ADFLAGVSDLNIE
-1888 RTKNALSSF
+1888 RSRNFFSSLFNGDTKTKSLMDYM
-1897 FTGETETDSVI
+1897 GEF
-1908 SRLGTFSDQIQ
+1908 GTQIQ
-1919 KMFTK
+1919 KMFTN
-1924 FGGMSETTIEA
+1924 FSGMSESSIEA

-1954 GSTERPGNVISDL
+1954 GSTERPGNIGSNI

-2018 VEDVAKLFSD
+2018 VEDVAKLFND

-2035 GEGDENAGIPTWLQS
+2035 GEGNENRGIPTWLQS

-2057 TKLTAFVR
+2057 TKLTTFVH
-2065 NFLRNAKPDFESLKN
+2065 NFLTNAKPDFESLKN

-2088 LAVGMGD
+2088 LAVGMGN

-2104 KLQAAA
+2104 KAQAAA
-2110 FANAVLSKIKSVLGI
+2110 FANAVLSKIKTVLGI

-2228 KAANTTSDNGTANVN
+2228 RSANTTSVNGAANVN

-2273 KQQQRSLGMTY
+2273 KQQQRSLGATY

>member
-74 AGRMI
+74 AGRTI
-79 MREVDK
+79 RREIDLL
-85 VTSSVVALGKEL
+85 TSKAVNLGKSL
-97 TVGQIS
+97 TVGQIDA
-103 SGWNKYTEKTASVQ
+103 GWSKYEQKTASIQ

-160 SGGDIEKMIPMIEG
+160 SGGDINKMIPMIEG
-174 MATATSFAGKSAAEF
+174 MATATSFAGKGAAEF
-189 SRVIFNL
+189 SRVIYNL
-196 NQSYSQGYLSWLDW
+196 NQSYSQGYLSLLDW
-210 KSVEQANVSSEQLK
+210 KSVQLAQVNSEQLK
-224 QTLIDTAV
+224 QTIIDTAV
-232 ELGTLKRAADGTVR
+232 ELGKLKKSADGTVK
-246 TAKGTLVTAAAMGST
+246 TAKGTLVTTTSFAQT
-261 LNEKWATK
+261 LSEKWATSD
-269 EVMEGAFGKFA
+269 VMEGAFGKFA
-280 SVMEEAYRLVE
+280 SVMEEAYKLVQSGE
-291 EGKFDTA
+291 FDTA
-298 AKAIESLNGKYGD
+298 AEALESLNGKFDD
-311 TYYKAAKASQS
+311 TYFKAAKASQS
-322 AKSFKE
+322 AKSFTE
-328 AIDATKDAVSSGWMT
+328 AINATTDAVSSGWMT

-355 TELWTDLANR
+355 TVLWTDLANA
-365 LYETFASGSTYRNQI
+365 LWKVFASGAEQRNET
-380 LKEWAEMGG
+380 LEAWKEAGG
-389 RKKLID
+389 RADLIQGITD
-395 ALSRSLDALEK
+395 ALTALWTV
-406 ILSKVSDAFHEFFPR
+406 IQAIGDAFHDIFPKA
-421 LTADDLM
+421 TTDDLLRF
-428 SFTDAID
+428 SSKIKE
-435 ALSWKLYYLAD
+435 LG
-446 ANEAVA
+446 
-452 VSWDKVANL
+452 ANL
-461 KEPDVEWPGEL
+461 KNLAHSLEIVGASRREAFSETKPIEDYFGEL
-472 KRGSKGEEVRAMQ
+472 SRGSRGDEVKKLQ
-485 ERLEKAGYSVGK
+485 EALEANGFSVGK
-497 AGLDGIFGPD
+497 HGIDGI
-507 TEKALKEYEKSVGLA
+507 L
-522 VDGIYDQIAHEKLAG
+522 
-537 NSQLIDFPGEMK
+537 
-549 IGDRGENVKAL
+549 
-560 QRWLIASGYSVGKA
+560 GK
-574 GVDGIFGPA
+574 D
-583 TEAALKEYEK
+583 TEAALKAFQE
-593 SIGEISDGVYDKKV
+593 SIGETADGLYKEST
-607 HDKLVGNDVK
+607 HAKLVGTVTESGFRSVFETVK
-617 NYNNTKKGVAA
+617 KYTPFVDKLQRIARGIFAIFGMVGDAIGFAGKALWNVLSILSPVANAFLTLMAAA
-628 GIGLL
+628 GDGVVAFREWVK
-633 PTMLSFL
+633 S
-640 EKKYSGFLDKTM
+640 SGK
-652 QFVRAFMAVGAVFK
+652 
-666 RAFIFGVRAII
+666 
-677 KVASALAPVFDALY
+677 FD
-691 TAASSFAGGFADMI
+691 
-705 REWLSTKPFSKL
+705 EWLSSIN
-717 LSTLDGWLGPVRD
+717 R
-730 WAKQAKKDILNFFGL
+730 
-745 TSTGQKIKYDEGKMS
+745 
-760 KFAEIMENVKTK
+760 K
-772 LQPVI
+772 LQPVKK
-777 DWFKQAYHDI
+777 WFEDAGKSI
-787 LDFFGINFGEKKT
+787 LDFFGFDAAGKKI
-800 GFFDGLT
+800 DG
-807 SFFGGGKSD
+807 
-816 EVADEV
+816 V
-822 SKFTQTLAD
+822 SKFATTLANVKTFLQPVLDWFSTAYDD
-831 IKEFLKPVTDWI
+831 IKK
-843 SNAWTDFV
+843 
-851 NFFSLA
+851 FFGIGA
-857 DQTDENGNKITKFTA
+857 EMYENGELVPDRGPSPFVQKLIEIKEKLQPVFDWFGGIRDKVKGFFGIGQEVYENGELVPSKFAVQMQKVKQLLRPVFDWFSTA
-872 RWNEL
+872 YANVKKFFGIGVEAEEGSK
-877 KVTLQPIIDWI
+877 KVTGFTDAWQKAKAILQPVFDWF
-888 SNAYEDVKEF
+888 STAYENVKKF

-903 EADENGEK
+903 EADKSGK
-911 ITKFSKACDS
+911 KVAGFADTWAKVKA
-921 VKNAVQPILDWFSN
+921 
-935 AYKDVKEFFG
+935 
-945 IGVEADENG
+945 
-954 EKITK
+954 
-959 FSETIANV
+959 
-967 RNYLQPVLNW
+967 YLQPVFDW
-977 FSNAYS
+977 FVNAYA
-983 NIKKF
+983 NVKKF

-999 ELVPSKFSVMVEK
+999 ELVPSGFSVMFEK
-1012 AKQDIQ
+1012 AKQKVQ
-1018 NVIDWFKSAF
+1018 NVIDWFKNAF
-1028 SGETISESLSN
+1028 DGKTIGESLAN
-1039 FWDSFT
+1039 FWNSFT
-1045 GLFKVDGEIGFLNI
+1045 GLFKTQEGEIGFMNI
-1059 LEKIGDTISK
+1059 LKTIGNTMSSIFN
-1069 LWSWVDKYKW
+1069 WVNDNKW
-1079 WILGGAAAYSLIIA
+1079 WIIAASGVYFLIIA
-1093 PVTKLINWVSGLI
+1093 PVTKLLGWVKGLVD
-1106 NTWNVATG
+1106 TWNTATG
-1114 KMKGGGESKSG
+1114 KIKPGGDGKKGDGFAKS
-1125 MEKIQDF
+1125 IQ
-1132 IAQIGKTVAMIA
+1132 QIGIGIGLIA

-1150 GKMKPEQLTR
+1150 GKMKPKQLTR

-1265 GIFVITMA
+1265 GIFVIAMA

-1336 GSMDPEKFKQAA
+1336 GKMDPKEFKQAA

-1363 IFALAGMLN
+1363 IFALAGTLN

-1392 VVAFLAFV
+1392 VVAFLTFV

-1448 ASGLSDAKHFEKD
+1448 ASGLSDAKHFDKD

-1546 QEFGNQNAWKKKVT
+1546 QEFGNQNAWEKKVT
-1560 VGISSWWVTTE
+1560 GGISSWWKTTD
-1571 TMIGR
+1571 TMIGQ

-1598 SKDQTRDADGNKT
+1598 SKDQSRDADGNKT

-1691 KNGNSKV
+1691 KKGNSKV

-1742 HTQIDPILETLHH
+1742 HTQIDPILATLNH
-1755 FGETTKAIY
+1755 FGETTKTIY

-1770 SLEKKDGEYTD
+1770 SLEKRDGEYTD
-1781 VTKASIGTTVV
+1781 VTKATVSGNVMQEVADALRSLTDSTLEDDSQSFV
-1792 DTVWNYLLDL
+1792 DWANENWERVFQVSNTL
-1802 KNDLFE
+1802 KNDWAPAMSSIFE
-1808 KDFKNN
+1808 SLNAMN
-1814 YGPGT
+1814 S
-1819 DFDTWLIDSQQ
+1819 DTIEDD
-1830 AVNWVVS
+1830 AR
-1837 QLNQFTPEMT
+1837 
-1847 NVLTAVKDLASGSTE
+1847 TATE
-1862 ADAQSAVNAVQIV
+1862 AMRTVVGFL
-1875 TDFLSGIAGTGIE
+1875 TDISTMGIE
-1888 RTKNALSSF
+1888 RSRNFLSAF
-1897 FTGETETDSVI
+1897 FNGETKTDSLMDH
-1908 SRLGTFSDQIQ
+1908 LGSFADQIQ
-1919 KMFTK
+1919 KMFAN
-1924 FGGMSETTIEA
+1924 FSGMSESSIEA

-1954 GSTERPGNVISDL
+1954 GSTERPGNVVSDL
-1967 GIITQVTGVLTG
+1967 GIITQVSGVLLG
-1979 LGAAITEMSTD
+1979 LGAAITEMSSE
-1990 LEGANLDTIRQISEF
+1990 LEGTNLDTIRQISDF

-2018 VEDVAKLFSD
+2018 IEDVAKLFND
-2028 LKSLFTD
+2028 LKSLFAD

-2057 TKLTAFVR
+2057 TKLTQFTQS
-2065 NFLRNAKPDFESLKN
+2065 FLKNAKPDFESLKN

-2228 KAANTTSDNGTANVN
+2228 RTANATSDNGAANVN
-2243 DSTSVN
+2243 DTTSVN

-2273 KQQQRSLGMTY
+2273 KQQQRSLGATY

>member
-74 AGRMI
+74 AGRTI
-79 MREVDK
+79 RREIDLL
-85 VTSSVVALGKEL
+85 TSKAVNLGKSL
-97 TVGQIS
+97 TVGQINA
-103 SGWNKYTEKTASVQ
+103 GWSKYEQKTASVQ

-140 SDETSYSFSE
+140 SDETSYNFTE

-160 SGGDIEKMIPMIEG
+160 SGGDINKMIPMIEG
-174 MATATSFAGKSAAEF
+174 MATATAFAGKSASEF
-189 SRVIFNL
+189 SRVIYNL
-196 NQSYSQGYLSWLDW
+196 NQSYSQGYLSLMDW
-210 KSVEQANVSSEQLK
+210 KSVELAQVGSEQLK

-232 ELGTLKRAADGTVR
+232 ELGTLKKLADGTFE
-246 TAKGTLVTAAAMGST
+246 TKKGTVVNAGNMGST

-280 SVMEEAYRLVE
+280 QVIEEAYKLVE
-291 EGKFDTA
+291 AGEFDTA
-298 AKAIESLNGKYGD
+298 ADAIASLADKYD
-311 TYYKAAKASQS
+311 ETYYKAAKAAQE

-328 AIDATKDAVSSGWMT
+328 AIDATADAVSSGWMK
-343 TFELIFGNYEEA
+343 TFELIFGNYDEA
-355 TELWTDLANR
+355 RVLWTDLANA
-365 LYETFASGSTYRNQI
+365 LWEVFASGAEQRNEVLQAW
-380 LKEWAEMGG
+380 KDAGG
-389 RKKLID
+389 RADLIQGITD
-395 ALSRSLDALEK
+395 ALTALWTV
-406 ILSKVSDAFHEFFPR
+406 IQAIGDAFHDIFPKA
-421 LTADDLM
+421 TTDDLLRF
-428 SFTDAID
+428 SSKIKE
-435 ALSWKLYYLAD
+435 LG
-446 ANEAVA
+446 
-452 VSWDKVANL
+452 ANL
-461 KEPDVEWPGEL
+461 KNLAHSLEIVGASRREAFGETKPIEDYFGEL
-472 KRGSKGEEVRAMQ
+472 SRGSRGDEVKKLQ
-485 ERLEKAGYSVGK
+485 EALEANGFSVGK
-497 AGLDGIFGPD
+497 HGIDGI
-507 TEKALKEYEKSVGLA
+507 L
-522 VDGIYDQIAHEKLAG
+522 
-537 NSQLIDFPGEMK
+537 
-549 IGDRGENVKAL
+549 
-560 QRWLIASGYSVGKA
+560 GK
-574 GVDGIFGPA
+574 D
-583 TEAALKEYEK
+583 TEAALKAFQE
-593 SIGEISDGVYDKKV
+593 SIGETADGRYKEST
-607 HDKLVGNDVK
+607 HAKLVGTVTESGFRSVFETVK
-617 NYNNTKKGVAA
+617 KYTPFVDKFQRIARGIFAIFGMVGDAIGFAGKALWNVLSILSPVANAFLTLMAAA
-628 GIGLL
+628 GDGVVAFREWVK
-633 PTMLSFL
+633 S
-640 EKKYSGFLDKTM
+640 SGK
-652 QFVRAFMAVGAVFK
+652 
-666 RAFIFGVRAII
+666 
-677 KVASALAPVFDALY
+677 FD
-691 TAASSFAGGFADMI
+691 
-705 REWLSTKPFSKL
+705 EWLSSIN
-717 LSTLDGWLGPVRD
+717 R
-730 WAKQAKKDILNFFGL
+730 
-745 TSTGQKIKYDEGKMS
+745 
-760 KFAEIMENVKTK
+760 K
-772 LQPVI
+772 LQPVKK
-777 DWFKQAYHDI
+777 WFEDAGKSI
-787 LDFFGINFGEKKT
+787 LDFFGFDAAGKKI
-800 GFFDGLT
+800 DG
-807 SFFGGGKSD
+807 
-816 EVADEV
+816 V
-822 SKFTQTLAD
+822 SKFATTLANVKTFLQPVLDWFSTAYDD
-831 IKEFLKPVTDWI
+831 IKKFFGIGAEMYESGELVPYRGPSPFIQKLIEIKEKLQPVFDWFGGI
-843 SNAWTDFV
+843 RDKV
-851 NFFSLA
+851 KGFFGIG
-857 DQTDENGNKITKFTA
+857 QEVYENGELVPSKFAVQMQKVKQLLRPVFDWFSTA
-872 RWNEL
+872 YVN
-877 KVTLQPIIDWI
+877 
-888 SNAYEDVKEF
+888 VKKF

-903 EADENGEK
+903 EAEEG
-911 ITKFSKACDS
+911 SKKVTGFTDAWQ
-921 VKNAVQPILDWFSN
+921 KAKAILQPVFDWFST
-935 AYKDVKEFFG
+935 AYENVKKFFG
-945 IGVEADENG
+945 FGVEADKSG
-954 EKITK
+954 KKVTGFADAWAK
-959 FSETIANV
+959 VKA
-967 RNYLQPVLNW
+967 YLQPVFDW
-977 FSNAYS
+977 FVNAYA
-983 NIKKF
+983 NVKKF

-999 ELVPSKFSVMVEK
+999 ELVPSGFSVMFEK
-1012 AKQDIQ
+1012 AKQKVQ
-1018 NVIDWFKSAF
+1018 NVIDWFKNAF
-1028 SGETISESLSN
+1028 DGKTIGESLAN
-1039 FWDSFT
+1039 FWNSFT
-1045 GLFKVDGEIGFLNI
+1045 GLFKTQEGEIGFMNVL
-1059 LEKIGDTISK
+1059 KTIGNTMSSIFN
-1069 LWSWVDKYKW
+1069 WVNDNKW
-1079 WILGGAAAYSLIIA
+1079 WIIAASGAYFLIIA
-1093 PVTKLINWVSGLI
+1093 PVTKLLGWVKGLVD
-1106 NTWNVATG
+1106 TWNTATG
-1114 KMKGGGESKSG
+1114 KIKPEGDGKKRNGFAKS
-1125 MEKIQDF
+1125 IQ
-1132 IAQIGKTVAMIA
+1132 QIGIGIGLIA

-1265 GIFVITMA
+1265 GIFVIAMA

-1336 GSMDPEKFKQAA
+1336 GKMDPKEFKQAA

-1363 IFALAGMLN
+1363 IFALAGTLN

-1383 AAFIVLTTI
+1383 AAFVVLTTI
-1392 VVAFLAFV
+1392 VVAFLTFI

-1448 ASGLSDAKHFEKD
+1448 ASGLSDAKHFDKD
-1461 LEAAFTAIQKVTEFL
+1461 LEAAFTAVQKVTEFL

-1546 QEFGNQNAWKKKVT
+1546 QEFGNQNAWEKKVT
-1560 VGISSWWVTTE
+1560 GGISSWWKTTD
-1571 TMIGR
+1571 TMIGQ

-1691 KNGNSKV
+1691 KKGNSKV

-1742 HTQIDPILETLHH
+1742 HTQIDPILETLNN
-1755 FGETTKAIY
+1755 FGETTKTIY

-1781 VTKASIGTTVV
+1781 VTKATIGTTVV

-1808 KDFKNN
+1808 KDFKNS

-1819 DFDTWLIDSQQ
+1819 DFDTWLIDTQQ
-1830 AVNWVVS
+1830 VVS
-1837 QLNQFTPEMT
+1837 RLGQFTPKMT
-1847 NVLTAVKDLASGSTE
+1847 EVLTAVKDLASGSTE

-1919 KMFTK
+1919 KMFAK

-1954 GSTERPGNVISDL
+1954 GSTERPGNIVSDL
-1967 GIITQVTGVLTG
+1967 GILTQVTNLLGG
-1979 LGAAITEMSTD
+1979 LGSAITIMSD
-1990 LEGANLDTIRQISEF
+1990 ELEGANLDTIQQISDF

-2018 VEDVAKLFSD
+2018 VEDVAKLFND
-2028 LKSLFTD
+2028 LKSLFAD
-2035 GEGDENAGIPTWLQS
+2035 GKGGENSGIPTWLQS

-2057 TKLTAFVR
+2057 TKLTEFTQ
-2065 NFLRNAKPDFESLKN
+2065 NFLKNAKPDFESLKN
-2080 EFHEVGYN
+2080 EFHDVGYN

-2110 FANAVLSKIKSVLGI
+2110 FANAVLSKIKTVLGI

-2161 SNGILAQLSSELSQD
+2161 SNGILAQLSNELSQD

-2228 KAANTTSDNGTANVN
+2228 RTANATSDNGAANVN
-2243 DSTSVN
+2243 DTTSVN
-2249 VNGNFYIRND
+2249 VNGNFYIRSD

>member
-43 ESIEHLQNVG
+43 ESLEHLQNVG

-74 AGRMI
+74 AGRTI
-79 MREVDK
+79 RREIDLL
-85 VTSSVVALGKEL
+85 TSKAVNLGKSL
-97 TVGQIS
+97 TVGQINA
-103 SGWNKYTEKTASVQ
+103 GWSKYEQKTASVQ

-140 SDETSYSFSE
+140 SDETSYNFTE

-160 SGGDIEKMIPMIEG
+160 SGGDINKMIPMIEG
-174 MATATSFAGKSAAEF
+174 MATATAFAGKSASEF
-189 SRVIFNL
+189 SRVIYNL
-196 NQSYSQGYLSWLDW
+196 NQSYSQGYLSLMDW
-210 KSVEQANVSSEQLK
+210 KSVELAQVGSEQLK

-232 ELGTLKRAADGTVR
+232 ELGTLKKLADGTFE
-246 TAKGTLVTAAAMGST
+246 TKKGTVVNAGNMGST

-280 SVMEEAYRLVE
+280 QVIEEAYKLVE
-291 EGKFDTA
+291 AGEFDTA
-298 AKAIESLNGKYGD
+298 ADAIASLADKYD
-311 TYYKAAKASQS
+311 ETYYKAAKAAQE

-328 AIDATKDAVSSGWMT
+328 AIDATADAVSSGWMK
-343 TFELIFGNYEEA
+343 TFELIFGNYDEA
-355 TELWTDLANR
+355 RVLWTDLANA
-365 LYETFASGSTYRNQI
+365 LWEVFASGAEQRNEVLQAW
-380 LKEWAEMGG
+380 KDAGG
-389 RKKLID
+389 RADLIQGITDALTALWTVIQSIGEAFHDIFPQATTEDLLNFSSKVKELGANLRDLARAFEIVSAKRGELVTKTNPLQEYFGELSKGSRGDEVKKLQE
-395 ALSRSLDALEK
+395 ALE
-406 ILSKVSDAFHEFFPR
+406 
-421 LTADDLM
+421 T
-428 SFTDAID
+428 
-435 ALSWKLYYLAD
+435 
-446 ANEAVA
+446 
-452 VSWDKVANL
+452 
-461 KEPDVEWPGEL
+461 
-472 KRGSKGEEVRAMQ
+472 KGF
-485 ERLEKAGYSVGK
+485 SVGK
-497 AGLDGIFGPD
+497 HGIDGIFGKD
-507 TEKALKEYEKSVGLA
+507 
-522 VDGIYDQIAHEKLAG
+522 
-537 NSQLIDFPGEMK
+537 
-549 IGDRGENVKAL
+549 
-560 QRWLIASGYSVGKA
+560 
-574 GVDGIFGPA
+574 
-583 TEAALKEYEK
+583 TEAALKAFQE
-593 SIGEISDGVYDKKV
+593 SIGETADGLYKESD
-607 HDKLVGNDVK
+607 HAKLVGTVTAS
-617 NYNNTKKGVAA
+617 NYELVFETIKKYTPFVDKLQRIARGIFAIFGMVGDAIGFAGKALWNVLSILSPVANAFLTLMAAA
-628 GIGLL
+628 GDGIVAFREWVK
-633 PTMLSFL
+633 S
-640 EKKYSGFLDKTM
+640 SGK
-652 QFVRAFMAVGAVFK
+652 
-666 RAFIFGVRAII
+666 
-677 KVASALAPVFDALY
+677 FD
-691 TAASSFAGGFADMI
+691 
-705 REWLSTKPFSKL
+705 EWLSSINRKL
-717 LSTLDGWLGPVRD
+717 KTV
-730 WAKQAKKDILNFFGL
+730 KQWFEDAGKSILEFFGFDAA
-745 TSTGQKIKYDEGKMS
+745 GKKIDGVS
-760 KFAEIMENVKTK
+760 KFANTLANVKTFLQPVLDWFSTAYKDIKKFFGIGAEMYENGELVPDRGPIPFVQKLTEIKEK
-772 LQPVI
+772 LQPVF
-777 DWFKQAYHDI
+777 DWFTGIRDKVKS
-787 LDFFGINFGEKKT
+787 FFGIGKEVYENGE
-800 GFFDGLT
+800 L
-807 SFFGGGKSD
+807 
-816 EVADEV
+816 VP
-822 SKFTQTLAD
+822 SKFAVQMQKVKQL
-831 IKEFLKPVTDWI
+831 LRPVFDWF
-843 SNAWTDFV
+843 STAYV
-851 NFFSLA
+851 N
-857 DQTDENGNKITKFTA
+857 
-872 RWNEL
+872 
-877 KVTLQPIIDWI
+877 
-888 SNAYEDVKEF
+888 VKKF

-903 EADENGEK
+903 EADESGK
-911 ITKFSKACDS
+911 KVTGFTDAWQKA
-921 VKNAVQPILDWFSN
+921 KAILQPVFDWFST
-935 AYKDVKEFFG
+935 AYENVKKFFG
-945 IGVEADENG
+945 IGVEADESG
-954 EKITK
+954 KKVTGFADAWAK
-959 FSETIANV
+959 VKA
-967 RNYLQPVLNW
+967 YLQPVFDW
-977 FSNAYS
+977 FVNAYA
-983 NIKKF
+983 NVKKF

-999 ELVPSKFSVMVEK
+999 ELVPSGFSVMFEK
-1012 AKQDIQ
+1012 AKQKVQ
-1018 NVIDWFKSAF
+1018 NVIDWLKNAF
-1028 SGETISESLSN
+1028 DGKTIGESLAN
-1039 FWDSFT
+1039 FWNSFT
-1045 GLFKVDGEIGFLNI
+1045 GLFKTQEGEIGFMNI
-1059 LEKIGDTISK
+1059 LKTIGNTMSSIFN
-1069 LWSWVDKYKW
+1069 WVNDNKW
-1079 WILGGAAAYSLIIA
+1079 WIIAASGVYFLIIA
-1093 PVTKLINWVSGLI
+1093 PVTKLLGWVKGLVD
-1106 NTWNVATG
+1106 TWNTATG
-1114 KMKGGGESKSG
+1114 KIKPGGDGKNGDGFAKS
-1125 MEKIQDF
+1125 IQ
-1132 IAQIGKTVAMIA
+1132 QIGIGIGLIA

-1188 TITDYMK
+1188 AITGYMK
-1195 QMSRVILVTTAAV
+1195 QMSHVILVTTAAV

-1222 SIALLAIQA
+1222 SIALLAIQV

-1254 VKLKGLLAMAL
+1254 VKLKGLLAMAA
-1265 GIFVITMA
+1265 GIFVISMA

-1383 AAFIVLTTI
+1383 AAFVVLTTI
-1392 VVAFLAFV
+1392 VVGFLAFI

-1415 AAGVMKAIG
+1415 ASGVMKAIG

-1546 QEFGNQNAWKKKVT
+1546 QEFGNKNTWEKKVT
-1560 VGISSWWVTTE
+1560 GGISSWWETTE
-1571 TMIGR
+1571 TMIGQ
-1576 VLSDIEKFGSVV
+1576 VLDDIEKFGLVV

-1598 SKDQTRDADGNKT
+1598 SREKSRDADGNKT

-1639 SSKTWVKPKLTIL
+1639 RSKTWVKPKLTIL

-1668 VKLFGDVVGTVRD
+1668 VKLFGNVVGTVRE

-1698 LADVDVASQMVEKVT
+1698 LADVDVASQMVTKVT
-1713 EALGSLSELA
+1713 EALGSLSDLT
-1723 EGKTWFK
+1723 KDDTWATPISLVNQIF
-1730 PKSTLARIITGY
+1730 TGY
-1742 HTQIDPILETLHH
+1742 STAISPILDTLDQ
-1755 FGETTKAIY
+1755 FGVVMKSIY
-1764 EAISGV
+1764 DAVSGV
-1770 SLEKKDGEYTD
+1770 SLEKKDGEYVAETQTT
-1781 VTKASIGTTVV
+1781 VATTVV
-1792 DTVWNYLLDL
+1792 DKVVKYLQSLNNSKAFDSFKSEGEDL
-1802 KNDLFE
+1802 EF
-1808 KDFKNN
+1808 
-1814 YGPGT
+1814 
-1819 DFDTWLIDSQQ
+1819 WLVDNQEL
-1830 AVNWVVS
+1830 VNHLVG
-1837 QLNQFTPEMT
+1837 QLEEFTPQMSAI
-1847 NVLTAVKDLASGSTE
+1847 LTAVKDLADDSTE
-1862 ADAQSAVNAVQIV
+1862 ADAQTAIDAVKIV
-1875 TDFLSGIAGTGIE
+1875 ADFLAGVSDLNIE
-1888 RTKNALSSF
+1888 RSRNFFSSLFNGDTKTKSLMDYM
-1897 FTGETETDSVI
+1897 GEF
-1908 SRLGTFSDQIQ
+1908 GTQIQ
-1919 KMFTK
+1919 KMFAN
-1924 FGGMSETTIEA
+1924 FSGMSESSIEA

-1954 GSTERPGNVISDL
+1954 GSTERPGNIGSNI

-2018 VEDVAKLFSD
+2018 VEDVAKLFND

-2035 GEGDENAGIPTWLQS
+2035 GEGNENSGIPTWLQS

-2057 TKLTAFVR
+2057 TKLTTFVQ
-2065 NFLRNAKPDFESLKN
+2065 NFLTNAKPDFESLKN

-2088 LAVGMGD
+2088 LAVGMGN

-2104 KLQAAA
+2104 KAQAAA
-2110 FANAVLSKIKSVLGI
+2110 FANAVLSKIKTVLGI

-2228 KAANTTSDNGTANVN
+2228 RSANTTSDNGAANVN

-2273 KQQQRSLGMTY
+2273 KQQQRSLGATY

>member
-14 ENSQFEKGI
+14 ENSKFEKGI

-43 ESIEHLQNVG
+43 ESLEHLQNVG

-74 AGRMI
+74 AGRTI
-79 MREVDK
+79 RREIDLL
-85 VTSSVVALGKEL
+85 TSKAVNLGKSL
-97 TVGQIS
+97 TVGQINA
-103 SGWNKYTEKTASVQ
+103 GWSKYEQKTASVQ

-140 SDETSYSFSE
+140 SDETSYNFTE

-160 SGGDIEKMIPMIEG
+160 SGGDINKMIPMIEG
-174 MATATSFAGKSAAEF
+174 MATATAFAGKSASEF
-189 SRVIFNL
+189 SRVIYNL
-196 NQSYSQGYLSWLDW
+196 NQSYSQGYLSLMDW
-210 KSVEQANVSSEQLK
+210 KSVELAQVGSEQLK

-232 ELGTLKRAADGTVR
+232 ELGTLKKLADGTFE
-246 TAKGTLVTAAAMGST
+246 TKKGTVVNAGNMGST

-280 SVMEEAYRLVE
+280 QVIEEAYKLVE
-291 EGKFDTA
+291 AGEFDTA
-298 AKAIESLNGKYGD
+298 ADAIASLADKYD
-311 TYYKAAKASQS
+311 ETYYKAAKAAQE

-328 AIDATKDAVSSGWMT
+328 AIDATADAVSSGWMK
-343 TFELIFGNYEEA
+343 TFELIFGNYDEA
-355 TELWTDLANR
+355 RVLWTDLANA
-365 LYETFASGSTYRNQI
+365 LWEVFASGAEQRNEVLQAW
-380 LKEWAEMGG
+380 KDAGG
-389 RKKLID
+389 RADLIQGITDALTALWTVIQSIGEAFHDIFPQATTDDLLNFSSKVKELGANLRDLARAFEIVSAKRGELVTKTNPLQEYFGELSKGSRGDEVKKLQE
-395 ALSRSLDALEK
+395 ALE
-406 ILSKVSDAFHEFFPR
+406 
-421 LTADDLM
+421 T
-428 SFTDAID
+428 
-435 ALSWKLYYLAD
+435 
-446 ANEAVA
+446 
-452 VSWDKVANL
+452 
-461 KEPDVEWPGEL
+461 
-472 KRGSKGEEVRAMQ
+472 KGF
-485 ERLEKAGYSVGK
+485 SVGK
-497 AGLDGIFGPD
+497 HGIDGIFGKD
-507 TEKALKEYEKSVGLA
+507 
-522 VDGIYDQIAHEKLAG
+522 
-537 NSQLIDFPGEMK
+537 
-549 IGDRGENVKAL
+549 
-560 QRWLIASGYSVGKA
+560 
-574 GVDGIFGPA
+574 
-583 TEAALKEYEK
+583 TEAALKAFQE
-593 SIGEISDGVYDKKV
+593 SIGETADGLYKESD
-607 HDKLVGNDVK
+607 HAKLVGTVTAS
-617 NYNNTKKGVAA
+617 NYELVFDTIKKYTPFVDKLQRIARGIFAIFGMVGDAIGFAGKALWNVLSILSPVANAFLTLMAAA
-628 GIGLL
+628 GDGVVAFREWVK
-633 PTMLSFL
+633 S
-640 EKKYSGFLDKTM
+640 SGK
-652 QFVRAFMAVGAVFK
+652 
-666 RAFIFGVRAII
+666 
-677 KVASALAPVFDALY
+677 FD
-691 TAASSFAGGFADMI
+691 
-705 REWLSTKPFSKL
+705 EWLSSIN
-717 LSTLDGWLGPVRD
+717 R
-730 WAKQAKKDILNFFGL
+730 
-745 TSTGQKIKYDEGKMS
+745 
-760 KFAEIMENVKTK
+760 K
-772 LQPVI
+772 LQPVKK
-777 DWFKQAYHDI
+777 WFEDAGKSI
-787 LDFFGINFGEKKT
+787 LDFFGFDAAGKKIDGVSKFATTLANVKTFLQPVLDWFSTAYDDIKRFFGIGDEMYENVDLVPDRGPSPFVQKLIEIKEKLQPVFDWFT
-800 GFFDGLT
+800 GIRDKVK
-807 SFFGGGKSD
+807 SFFGIGQ
-816 EVADEV
+816 EVYENGELV
-822 SKFTQTLAD
+822 PSKFAVQMQKVKQL
-831 IKEFLKPVTDWI
+831 LRPVFDWF
-843 SNAWTDFV
+843 STAYV
-851 NFFSLA
+851 N
-857 DQTDENGNKITKFTA
+857 
-872 RWNEL
+872 
-877 KVTLQPIIDWI
+877 
-888 SNAYEDVKEF
+888 VKKF

-903 EADENGEK
+903 EADESGK
-911 ITKFSKACDS
+911 KVTGFTDAWQKA
-921 VKNAVQPILDWFSN
+921 KAILQPVFDWFST
-935 AYKDVKEFFG
+935 AYENVKKFFG
-945 IGVEADENG
+945 IGVEADESG
-954 EKITK
+954 KKVTG
-959 FSETIANV
+959 FANALAKV
-967 RNYLQPVLNW
+967 KAYLQPVFDW
-977 FSNAYS
+977 FINAYA
-983 NIKKF
+983 NVKKF

-999 ELVPSKFSVMVEK
+999 ELVPSGFSVMFEK
-1012 AKQDIQ
+1012 AKQKVQ
-1018 NVIDWFKSAF
+1018 NVIDWFKNAF
-1028 SGETISESLSN
+1028 DGKTIGESLAN
-1039 FWDSFT
+1039 FWNSFT
-1045 GLFKVDGEIGFLNI
+1045 GLFKTQEGEIGFMNI
-1059 LEKIGDTISK
+1059 LKTIGNTMSSIFN
-1069 LWSWVDKYKW
+1069 WVNNNKW
-1079 WILGGAAAYSLIIA
+1079 WIIAASSVYFLIIA
-1093 PVTKLINWVSGLI
+1093 PVTKLLGWVKELVD
-1106 NTWNVATG
+1106 TWNTATG
-1114 KMKGGGESKSG
+1114 KIKPGGDGKNGDGFAKS
-1125 MEKIQDF
+1125 IQ
-1132 IAQIGKTVAMIA
+1132 QIGIGIGLIA

-1150 GKMKPEQLTR
+1150 GKMKPEELKR
-1160 AAWTLVGLIGGLIAI
+1160 SAWTLIGLIGGLIVLGAL
-1175 GTIGS
+1175 GS
-1180 KIAGKNLS
+1180 KISGKNLS
-1188 TITDYMK
+1188 SINGYMK
-1195 QMSRVILVTTAAV
+1195 QMGHTILLTIAAV
-1208 WILGKMSPAAIWQG
+1208 WILAKMKPADLWRG
-1222 SIALLAIQA
+1222 GIALLAIQF

-1254 VKLKGLLAMAL
+1254 VKLKGLLAMAA
-1265 GIFVITMA
+1265 GIFVISMA

-1330 QAMKTL
+1330 RVMKTL
-1336 GSMDPEKFKQAA
+1336 GNMDPDKFKQAA

-1383 AAFIVLTTI
+1383 AAFVVLTTI
-1392 VVAFLAFV
+1392 FV
-1400 GFLNRKGNITRLINS
+1400 GFLAFIGFLNRNGNITRLINS

-1483 AFLQYDPSAYK
+1483 AFLQYDPSSYK

-1509 IGAVSAGINGLSKTK
+1509 IGEVSAGINGLSKTK

-1546 QEFGNQNAWKKKVT
+1546 QEFGNKSAWEKKVT
-1560 VGISSWWVTTE
+1560 GGVSSWWTTTD
-1571 TMIGR
+1571 TMIGQ

-1598 SKDQTRDADGNKT
+1598 SKEKSRDADGNKT

-1639 SSKTWVKPKLTIL
+1639 STKTWAKPKRVLF
-1652 GIRIGTELQL
+1652 GIRIGTKLQL
-1662 QGLLEN
+1662 QDLLEN
-1668 VKLFGDVVGTVRD
+1668 VKLFGDVVGTVRE
-1681 GVAGLASDKD
+1681 GVAGLASEKD
-1691 KNGNSKV
+1691 NDGNSKV
-1698 LADVDVASQMVEKVT
+1698 LADVDVASQMVTKVT
-1713 EALGSLSELA
+1713 EVIQSLGELA

-1742 HTQIDPILETLHH
+1742 HTQIDPILETLKH
-1755 FGETTKAIY
+1755 FGETTKTIY

-1781 VTKASIGTTVV
+1781 VKKATVSGNVMQEVADALRSLTDSTLEDDSQSFV
-1792 DTVWNYLLDL
+1792 DWANKNWERVLQVSNTL
-1802 KNDLFE
+1802 KNDWAPAMSSIFE
-1808 KDFKNN
+1808 SLNAMN
-1814 YGPGT
+1814 S
-1819 DFDTWLIDSQQ
+1819 DTVEDD
-1830 AVNWVVS
+1830 AK
-1837 QLNQFTPEMT
+1837 
-1847 NVLTAVKDLASGSTE
+1847 TATE
-1862 ADAQSAVNAVQIV
+1862 AMRTVVGFL
-1875 TDFLSGIAGTGIE
+1875 TDISTMGIE
-1888 RTKNALSSF
+1888 RSRNFLSTF
-1897 FTGETETDSVI
+1897 FNGETKTDSLMDH
-1908 SRLGTFSDQIQ
+1908 LGSFADQIQ

-1924 FGGMSETTIEA
+1924 FGGISETTIEA
-1935 DAATAFS
+1935 DASTAFS

-1954 GSTERPGNVISDL
+1954 GSTERPGNIGSNI

-1979 LGAAITEMSTD
+1979 LGAAITEMSID
-1990 LEGANLDTIRQISEF
+1990 LDGANLDTIRQISEF

-2018 VEDVAKLFSD
+2018 VEDVAKLFND

-2035 GEGDENAGIPTWLQS
+2035 GEGDENSGIPTWLQS

-2065 NFLRNAKPDFESLKN
+2065 NFLRNAKPDFDSLKIV
-2080 EFHEVGYN
+2080 FHEVGYN

-2228 KAANTTSDNGTANVN
+2228 RSANTTSDNGAANVN

>member
-74 AGRMI
+74 AGRTI
-79 MREVDK
+79 RREIDLL
-85 VTSSVVALGKEL
+85 TSKAVNLGKSL
-97 TVGQIS
+97 TVGQINA
-103 SGWNKYTEKTASVQ
+103 GWSKYEQKTASVQ

-140 SDETSYSFSE
+140 SDETSYNFTE

-160 SGGDIEKMIPMIEG
+160 SGGDINKMIPMIEG
-174 MATATSFAGKSAAEF
+174 MATATAFAGKSASEF
-189 SRVIFNL
+189 SRVIYNL
-196 NQSYSQGYLSWLDW
+196 NQSYSQGYLSLMDW
-210 KSVEQANVSSEQLK
+210 KSVELAQVGSEQLK

-232 ELGTLKRAADGTVR
+232 ELGTLKKLADGTFE
-246 TAKGTLVTAAAMGST
+246 TKKGTVVNAGNMGST

-280 SVMEEAYRLVE
+280 QVIEEAYKLVE
-291 EGKFDTA
+291 AGEFDTA
-298 AKAIESLNGKYGD
+298 ADAIASLADKYD
-311 TYYKAAKASQS
+311 ETYYKAAKAAQE

-328 AIDATKDAVSSGWMT
+328 AIDATADAVSSGWMK
-343 TFELIFGNYEEA
+343 TFELIFGNYDEA
-355 TELWTDLANR
+355 RVLWTDLANA
-365 LYETFASGSTYRNQI
+365 LWEVFASGAEQRNEVLQAW
-380 LKEWAEMGG
+380 KDAGG
-389 RKKLID
+389 RADLIQGITDALTALWTVIQSIGEAFHDIFPQATTDDLLNFSSKVKELGANLRDLARAFEIVSAKRGELVTKTNPLQEYFGELSKGSRGDEVKKLQE
-395 ALSRSLDALEK
+395 ALE
-406 ILSKVSDAFHEFFPR
+406 A
-421 LTADDLM
+421 
-428 SFTDAID
+428 
-435 ALSWKLYYLAD
+435 
-446 ANEAVA
+446 
-452 VSWDKVANL
+452 
-461 KEPDVEWPGEL
+461 
-472 KRGSKGEEVRAMQ
+472 KGF
-485 ERLEKAGYSVGK
+485 SVGK
-497 AGLDGIFGPD
+497 HGIDGIFGKD
-507 TEKALKEYEKSVGLA
+507 
-522 VDGIYDQIAHEKLAG
+522 
-537 NSQLIDFPGEMK
+537 
-549 IGDRGENVKAL
+549 
-560 QRWLIASGYSVGKA
+560 
-574 GVDGIFGPA
+574 
-583 TEAALKEYEK
+583 TEAALKAFQE
-593 SIGEISDGVYDKKV
+593 SIGKTADGIYKESD
-607 HDKLVGNDVK
+607 HAKLVGTVTAS
-617 NYNNTKKGVAA
+617 NYELVFETIKKYTPFVDKLQRIARGIFAIFGMVGDAIGFAGKALWNVLSILSPVANAFLTLMAAA
-628 GIGLL
+628 GDGVVAFREWVK
-633 PTMLSFL
+633 S
-640 EKKYSGFLDKTM
+640 SGK
-652 QFVRAFMAVGAVFK
+652 
-666 RAFIFGVRAII
+666 
-677 KVASALAPVFDALY
+677 FD
-691 TAASSFAGGFADMI
+691 
-705 REWLSTKPFSKL
+705 EWLSSINRKLKP
-717 LSTLDGWLGPVRD
+717 V
-730 WAKQAKKDILNFFGL
+730 KQWFEDAGKSILEFFGFDAA
-745 TSTGQKIKYDEGKMS
+745 GKKIDSVS
-760 KFAEIMENVKTK
+760 KFATTLANVKTFLQPVLDWFSTAYNDIKKFFGIGAEMYENGELVSDRGPSPFVQKLIEIKEK
-772 LQPVI
+772 LQPVF
-777 DWFKQAYHDI
+777 DWFTGIRDKVKS
-787 LDFFGINFGEKKT
+787 FFGIGNEVYENGELVPSKFAVQMQKVKQLLRPVFDWFSTAYVNVKKFFGIGVDADESGKKVT
-800 GFFDGLT
+800 GF
-807 SFFGGGKSD
+807 
-816 EVADEV
+816 
-822 SKFTQTLAD
+822 
-831 IKEFLKPVTDWI
+831 TD
-843 SNAWTDFV
+843 AWQK
-851 NFFSLA
+851 A
-857 DQTDENGNKITKFTA
+857 KAI
-872 RWNEL
+872 
-877 KVTLQPIIDWI
+877 LQPVFDWF
-888 SNAYEDVKEF
+888 STAYENVKKF

-903 EADENGEK
+903 EADESGK
-911 ITKFSKACDS
+911 KVTGFADAWAKVKA
-921 VKNAVQPILDWFSN
+921 
-935 AYKDVKEFFG
+935 
-945 IGVEADENG
+945 
-954 EKITK
+954 
-959 FSETIANV
+959 
-967 RNYLQPVLNW
+967 YLQPVFDW
-977 FSNAYS
+977 FVNAYA
-983 NIKKF
+983 NVKKF

-999 ELVPSKFSVMVEK
+999 ELVPSGFSVMFEK
-1012 AKQDIQ
+1012 VKQKVQ
-1018 NVIDWFKSAF
+1018 NVIDWFKNAF
-1028 SGETISESLSN
+1028 DGKTIGESLAN
-1039 FWDSFT
+1039 FWNSFT
-1045 GLFKVDGEIGFLNI
+1045 GLFKTQEGEIGFMNI
-1059 LEKIGDTISK
+1059 LKTIGNTMSSIFN
-1069 LWSWVDKYKW
+1069 WVNDNKW
-1079 WILGGAAAYSLIIA
+1079 WIIAASGVYFLIIA
-1093 PVTKLINWVSGLI
+1093 PVTKLLGWVKGLVD
-1106 NTWNVATG
+1106 TWNTATG
-1114 KMKGGGESKSG
+1114 KIKPGGDGKNGDGFAKS
-1125 MEKIQDF
+1125 IQ
-1132 IAQIGKTVAMIA
+1132 QIGIGIGLIA

-1188 TITDYMK
+1188 AITGYMK
-1195 QMSRVILVTTAAV
+1195 QMSHVILVTTAAV

-1222 SIALLAIQA
+1222 SIALLAIQV

-1254 VKLKGLLAMAL
+1254 VKLKGLLAMAA
-1265 GIFVITMA
+1265 GIFVIAMA

-1300 ALMQVASGL
+1300 ALMQVASSL

-1383 AAFIVLTTI
+1383 AAFVVLTTI
-1392 VVAFLAFV
+1392 VVGFLAFI

-1415 AAGVMKAIG
+1415 ASGVMKAIG

-1546 QEFGNQNAWKKKVT
+1546 QEFGNKNTWEKKVT
-1560 VGISSWWVTTE
+1560 GGISSWWETTE
-1571 TMIGR
+1571 TMIGQ
-1576 VLSDIEKFGSVV
+1576 VLDDIEKFGLVV

-1598 SKDQTRDADGNKT
+1598 SREKSRDADGNKT

-1639 SSKTWVKPKLTIL
+1639 RSKTWVKPKLTIL

-1668 VKLFGDVVGTVRD
+1668 VKLFGNVVGTVRE

-1698 LADVDVASQMVEKVT
+1698 LADVDVASQMVTKVT
-1713 EALGSLSELA
+1713 EALGSLSDLT
-1723 EGKTWFK
+1723 KDDTWATPISLVNQIF
-1730 PKSTLARIITGY
+1730 TGY
-1742 HTQIDPILETLHH
+1742 STAISPILDTLDQ
-1755 FGETTKAIY
+1755 FGVVMKSIY
-1764 EAISGV
+1764 DAVSGV
-1770 SLEKKDGEYTD
+1770 SLEKKDGEYVAETQTT
-1781 VTKASIGTTVV
+1781 VATTVV
-1792 DTVWNYLLDL
+1792 DKVVKYLQSLNNSESIKSLNGEATELDDWIL
-1802 KNDLFE
+1802 DNQTLVNQLVEDLE
-1808 KDFKNN
+1808 
-1814 YGPGT
+1814 
-1819 DFDTWLIDSQQ
+1819 
-1830 AVNWVVS
+1830 
-1837 QLNQFTPEMT
+1837 QFTPQMSAI
-1847 NVLTAVKDLASGSTE
+1847 LTAVNDLADDSTE
-1862 ADAQSAVNAVQIV
+1862 ADAKTAIDAVKIV
-1875 TDFLSGIAGTGIE
+1875 ADFLAGVSDLNIE
-1888 RTKNALSSF
+1888 RSRNFFSSLFNGDTKTKSLMDYM
-1897 FTGETETDSVI
+1897 GEF
-1908 SRLGTFSDQIQ
+1908 GTQIQ
-1919 KMFTK
+1919 KMFAN
-1924 FGGMSETTIEA
+1924 FSGMSESSIEA

-1954 GSTERPGNVISDL
+1954 GSTERPGNIGSNI

-1979 LGAAITEMSTD
+1979 LGVAITEMSTD

-2035 GEGDENAGIPTWLQS
+2035 GEGDENSGIPTWLQS

-2057 TKLTAFVR
+2057 TKLTTFVR

-2088 LAVGMGD
+2088 LAVGMGN

-2104 KLQAAA
+2104 KAQAAA
-2110 FANAVLSKIKSVLGI
+2110 FANAVLSKIKTVLGI

-2228 KAANTTSDNGTANVN
+2228 RSANTTSVNGAANVN

-2273 KQQQRSLGMTY
+2273 KQQQRSLGATY

>member
-53 NSFSLSNISRSLD
+53 NSFSLSNINQSLD
-66 KIVERTSW
+66 KLVKRTGWFGREMRREIDGITTSFTSLARKLTFGNIS
-74 AGRMI
+74 AGW
-79 MREVDK
+79 DK
-85 VTSSVVALGKEL
+85 YEQKTS
-97 TVGQIS
+97 
-103 SGWNKYTEKTASVQ
+103 SVQ

-125 SIDEV
+125 SIEEV
-130 NGYLDKLMWF
+130 NAYLNKLMWF

-160 SGGDIEKMIPMIEG
+160 SGGDISKMIPMIEG
-174 MATATSFAGKSAAEF
+174 MATATSFAGKGAAEF
-189 SRVIFNL
+189 SRVIYNL
-196 NQSYSQGYLSWLDW
+196 NQSYSQGYLSLVDW
-210 KSVEQANVSSEQLK
+210 KSVQLAQVNSEQLK
-224 QTLIDTAV
+224 QTIIDTAV
-232 ELGTLKRAADGTVR
+232 ELGKLKKSADGTVK
-246 TAKGTLVTAAAMGST
+246 TAKGTLVTTTSFAQT
-261 LNEKWATK
+261 LSEKWATSD
-269 EVMEGAFGKFA
+269 VMEGAFGKFA
-280 SVMEEAYRLVE
+280 SVMEEAYKLVQSGE
-291 EGKFDTA
+291 FDTA
-298 AKAIESLNGKYGD
+298 AEALESLNGKFDD
-311 TYYKAAKASQS
+311 TYFKAAKASQS
-322 AKSFKE
+322 AKSFTE
-328 AIDATKDAVSSGWMT
+328 AINATTDAVSSGWMT
-343 TFELIFGNYEEA
+343 TFEHIFGNYEEA
-355 TELWTDLANR
+355 TVLWTDLANA
-365 LYETFASGSTYRNQI
+365 LWKVFASGAEERNKT
-380 LKEWAEMGG
+380 LEAWKEAGG
-389 RKKLID
+389 RADLIQGVTD
-395 ALSRSLDALEK
+395 ALSALWTVIQGLGEAFRDVFPK
-406 ILSKVSDAFHEFFPR
+406 ATTDDLLNFSSKVKE
-421 LTADDLM
+421 LG
-428 SFTDAID
+428 
-435 ALSWKLYYLAD
+435 
-446 ANEAVA
+446 
-452 VSWDKVANL
+452 ANL
-461 KEPDVEWPGEL
+461 KMLAHSFEVVGATQREAFSETKPIEDYFGEL
-472 KRGSKGEEVRAMQ
+472 SRGSRGDEVKKLQ
-485 ERLEKAGYSVGK
+485 EALEANGFSVGK
-497 AGLDGIFGPD
+497 HGIDGI
-507 TEKALKEYEKSVGLA
+507 L
-522 VDGIYDQIAHEKLAG
+522 
-537 NSQLIDFPGEMK
+537 
-549 IGDRGENVKAL
+549 
-560 QRWLIASGYSVGKA
+560 GK
-574 GVDGIFGPA
+574 D
-583 TEAALKEYEK
+583 TEAALKAFQE
-593 SIGEISDGVYDKKV
+593 SIGETADGLYKEST
-607 HDKLVGNDVK
+607 HAKLVGTV
-617 NYNNTKKGVAA
+617 TESGFRSVFE
-628 GIGLL
+628 
-633 PTMLSFL
+633 TV
-640 EKKYSGFLDKTM
+640 KKYTPFVDKL
-652 QFVRAFMAVGAVFK
+652 QRFARGVYSAFGLIAD
-666 RAFIFGVRAII
+666 ILGVIGKALLH
-677 KVASALAPVFDALY
+677 VVSLLAPVGNALL
-691 TAASSFAGGFADMI
+691 TLLAVIGDGVVAF
-705 REWLSTKPFSKL
+705 REWVKNSRVFDKWLSS
-717 LSTLDGWLGPVRD
+717 
-730 WAKQAKKDILNFFGL
+730 
-745 TSTGQKIKYDEGKMS
+745 IKR
-760 KFAEIMENVKTK
+760 K
-772 LQPVI
+772 LQPVKRWLEDAGKSFLEFFGFDAAGKKI
-777 DWFKQAYHDI
+777 DGVSKFAATLANVKTFLQPVLDWFSTAYDNI
-787 LDFFGINFGEKKT
+787 KKFFGIGAEMYENGELVPYRGPSPFVQKLIEIKEKLQPVFDWFGGIRDKVKGFFGIGQEVYENGELVPSKFAVQMQKVKQLLRPVFDWFSTAYANVKKFFGIGVEAEEGSKKVT
-800 GFFDGLT
+800 GF
-807 SFFGGGKSD
+807 
-816 EVADEV
+816 
-822 SKFTQTLAD
+822 
-831 IKEFLKPVTDWI
+831 TD
-843 SNAWTDFV
+843 AWQK
-851 NFFSLA
+851 A
-857 DQTDENGNKITKFTA
+857 KAI
-872 RWNEL
+872 
-877 KVTLQPIIDWI
+877 LQPVFDWF
-888 SNAYEDVKEF
+888 STAYENVKKF

-903 EADENGEK
+903 EADKSGK
-911 ITKFSKACDS
+911 KVTGFADAWAKVKA
-921 VKNAVQPILDWFSN
+921 
-935 AYKDVKEFFG
+935 
-945 IGVEADENG
+945 
-954 EKITK
+954 
-959 FSETIANV
+959 
-967 RNYLQPVLNW
+967 YLQPVFDW
-977 FSNAYS
+977 FVNAYA
-983 NIKKF
+983 NVKKF

-999 ELVPSKFSVMVEK
+999 ELVPSGFSVMFEK
-1012 AKQDIQ
+1012 AKQKVQ
-1018 NVIDWFKSAF
+1018 NVIDWFKNAF
-1028 SGETISESLSN
+1028 DGKTIGESLAN
-1039 FWDSFT
+1039 FWNSFT
-1045 GLFKVDGEIGFLNI
+1045 GLFKTQEGEIGFMNI
-1059 LEKIGDTISK
+1059 LKTIGNTMSSIFN
-1069 LWSWVDKYKW
+1069 WVNDNKW
-1079 WILGGAAAYSLIIA
+1079 WIIAASGVYFLIIA
-1093 PVTKLINWVSGLI
+1093 PVTKLLGWVKGLVD
-1106 NTWNVATG
+1106 TWNTATG
-1114 KMKGGGESKSG
+1114 KIKPGGDGKKGDGFAKS
-1125 MEKIQDF
+1125 IQ
-1132 IAQIGKTVAMIA
+1132 QIGIGIGLIA

-1150 GKMKPEQLTR
+1150 GKMKPKQLTR

-1188 TITDYMK
+1188 AITDYMK

-1254 VKLKGLLAMAL
+1254 VKLKGLLAMAV
-1265 GIFVITMA
+1265 GIFVIAMA

-1336 GSMDPEKFKQAA
+1336 GKMDPKEFKQAA

-1392 VVAFLAFV
+1392 VVSFLAFV

-1424 HAFGSVI
+1424 YAFGSVI

-1509 IGAVSAGINGLSKTK
+1509 IGAVSEGINGLSKTK

-1546 QEFGNQNAWKKKVT
+1546 QEFGNQNAWEKKVT
-1560 VGISSWWVTTE
+1560 GGISSWWKTTD
-1571 TMIGR
+1571 TMIGQ

-1691 KNGNSKV
+1691 KKGNSKV
-1698 LADVDVASQMVEKVT
+1698 LADVDVADQMVQKVT
-1713 EALGSLSELA
+1713 EALGSLSDLTKDE
-1723 EGKTWFK
+1723 TWATPISLVNQIF
-1730 PKSTLARIITGY
+1730 TGY
-1742 HTQIDPILETLHH
+1742 STAIDPVLDTLDK
-1755 FGETTKAIY
+1755 FGDVMKSIY
-1764 EAISGV
+1764 DAVSGV
-1770 SLEKKDGEYTD
+1770 SLDKNGDEYVAETQTT
-1781 VTKASIGTTVV
+1781 VATTVV
-1792 DTVWNYLLDL
+1792 DKVVKYLQGLNDSKSFDAFKAEGQDL
-1802 KNDLFE
+1802 EF
-1808 KDFKNN
+1808 
-1814 YGPGT
+1814 
-1819 DFDTWLIDSQQ
+1819 WLVDNQEL
-1830 AVNWVVS
+1830 VN
-1837 QLNQFTPEMT
+1837 QLVGQLKEFTPQMS
-1847 NVLTAVKDLASGSTE
+1847 NLLTAVKDLADSSTE
-1862 ADAQSAVNAVQIV
+1862 ADAQTAVNAVKIV
-1875 TDFLSGIAGTGIE
+1875 AEFLAGVSDLNIEKSRNFFSKLFNGDTKTGS
-1888 RTKNALSSF
+1888 LMDHLGSF
-1897 FTGETETDSVI
+1897 
-1908 SRLGTFSDQIQ
+1908 GTQIQ
-1919 KMFTK
+1919 KMFAN
-1924 FGGMSETTIEA
+1924 FSGMSESSIEA

-1954 GSTERPGNVISDL
+1954 GSTERPGNVVSDR
-1967 GIITQVTGVLTG
+1967 GIITQVSGVLIG
-1979 LGAAITEMSTD
+1979 LGAAITEMSSE
-1990 LEGANLDTIRQISEF
+1990 LEGTNLDTIQQISDF

-2018 VEDVAKLFSD
+2018 VEDVTKLFND

-2035 GEGDENAGIPTWLQS
+2035 GEGDENSGIPTWLQS

-2057 TKLTAFVR
+2057 TKLTQFTQS
-2065 NFLRNAKPDFESLKN
+2065 FLKNAKPDFESLKN

-2228 KAANTTSDNGTANVN
+2228 RTANATSDNGAANVS
-2243 DSTSVN
+2243 DTTSVN

-2273 KQQQRSLGMTY
+2273 KQQQRSLGATY

>member
-74 AGRMI
+74 AGRTI
-79 MREVDK
+79 RREIDLL
-85 VTSSVVALGKEL
+85 TSKAVNLGKSL
-97 TVGQIS
+97 TVGQINA
-103 SGWNKYTEKTASVQ
+103 GWSKYEQKTASVQ

-130 NGYLDKLMWF
+130 NGYLNKLMWF
-140 SDETSYSFSE
+140 SDETSYNFTE

-160 SGGDIEKMIPMIEG
+160 SGGDINKMIPMIEG
-174 MATATSFAGKSAAEF
+174 MATATAFAGKSASEF
-189 SRVIFNL
+189 SRVIYNL
-196 NQSYSQGYLSWLDW
+196 NQSYSQGYLSLMDW
-210 KSVEQANVSSEQLK
+210 KSVELAQVGSEQLK

-232 ELGTLKRAADGTVR
+232 ELGTLKKLADGTFE
-246 TAKGTLVTAAAMGST
+246 TKKGTVVNAGNMGST

-280 SVMEEAYRLVE
+280 QVIEEAYKLVE
-291 EGKFDTA
+291 AGEFDTA
-298 AKAIESLNGKYGD
+298 ADAIASLADKYD
-311 TYYKAAKASQS
+311 ETYYKAAKAAQE

-328 AIDATKDAVSSGWMT
+328 AIDATADAVSSGWMK
-343 TFELIFGNYEEA
+343 TFELIFGNYDEA
-355 TELWTDLANR
+355 RVLWTDLANA
-365 LYETFASGSTYRNQI
+365 LWEVFASGAEQRNEVLQAW
-380 LKEWAEMGG
+380 KDAGG
-389 RKKLID
+389 RADLIQGITDALTALWTVIQSIGEAFHDIFPQATTDDLLNFSSKVKELGANLRDLARAFEIVSAKRGELVTKTNPLQEYFGELSKGSRGDEVKKLQE
-395 ALSRSLDALEK
+395 ALE
-406 ILSKVSDAFHEFFPR
+406 A
-421 LTADDLM
+421 
-428 SFTDAID
+428 
-435 ALSWKLYYLAD
+435 
-446 ANEAVA
+446 
-452 VSWDKVANL
+452 
-461 KEPDVEWPGEL
+461 
-472 KRGSKGEEVRAMQ
+472 KGF
-485 ERLEKAGYSVGK
+485 SVGK
-497 AGLDGIFGPD
+497 HGIDGIFGKD
-507 TEKALKEYEKSVGLA
+507 
-522 VDGIYDQIAHEKLAG
+522 
-537 NSQLIDFPGEMK
+537 
-549 IGDRGENVKAL
+549 
-560 QRWLIASGYSVGKA
+560 
-574 GVDGIFGPA
+574 
-583 TEAALKEYEK
+583 TEAALKAFQE
-593 SIGEISDGVYDKKV
+593 SIGETADGLYKESD
-607 HDKLVGNDVK
+607 HAKLVGTITAS
-617 NYNNTKKGVAA
+617 NYELVFETIKKYTPFVDKLQRIARGIFAIFGMVGDAIGFAGKALWNVLSILSPVANAFLTLMAAA
-628 GIGLL
+628 GDGVVAFREWVK
-633 PTMLSFL
+633 S
-640 EKKYSGFLDKTM
+640 SGK
-652 QFVRAFMAVGAVFK
+652 
-666 RAFIFGVRAII
+666 
-677 KVASALAPVFDALY
+677 FD
-691 TAASSFAGGFADMI
+691 
-705 REWLSTKPFSKL
+705 EWLSSIN
-717 LSTLDGWLGPVRD
+717 R
-730 WAKQAKKDILNFFGL
+730 
-745 TSTGQKIKYDEGKMS
+745 
-760 KFAEIMENVKTK
+760 K
-772 LQPVI
+772 LQPVKK
-777 DWFKQAYHDI
+777 WFEDAGKSI
-787 LDFFGINFGEKKT
+787 LDFFGFDAAGKKIDGVSKFATTLANVKTFLQPVLEWFSTAYDDIKKFFGIGAEMYENGESVPDRGPSPFVQKLIEIKEKLQPVFDWFT
-800 GFFDGLT
+800 GIRDKVK
-807 SFFGGGKSD
+807 SFFGIGQ
-816 EVADEV
+816 EVYENGELV
-822 SKFTQTLAD
+822 PSKFAVQMQKVKQL
-831 IKEFLKPVTDWI
+831 IRPVFDW
-843 SNAWTDFV
+843 
-851 NFFSLA
+851 FS
-857 DQTDENGNKITKFTA
+857 TA
-872 RWNEL
+872 YAN
-877 KVTLQPIIDWI
+877 
-888 SNAYEDVKEF
+888 VKKF

-903 EADENGEK
+903 EAEEGGKKVTGFTDAWQ
-911 ITKFSKACDS
+911 KA
-921 VKNAVQPILDWFSN
+921 KAILQPVFDWFST
-935 AYKDVKEFFG
+935 AYENVKKFFG
-945 IGVEADENG
+945 IGVKADESG
-954 EKITK
+954 KKVTGFADAWAK
-959 FSETIANV
+959 VKA
-967 RNYLQPVLNW
+967 YLQPVFDW
-977 FSNAYS
+977 FVNAYA
-983 NIKKF
+983 NVKKF

-999 ELVPSKFSVMVEK
+999 ELVPSGFSVMFEK
-1012 AKQDIQ
+1012 AKQKVQ
-1018 NVIDWFKSAF
+1018 NVIDWFKNAF
-1028 SGETISESLSN
+1028 DGKTIGESLAN
-1039 FWDSFT
+1039 FWNSFT
-1045 GLFKVDGEIGFLNI
+1045 GLFKTQEGEIGFMNI
-1059 LEKIGDTISK
+1059 LKTIGNTMSSIFN
-1069 LWSWVDKYKW
+1069 WVNDNKW
-1079 WILGGAAAYSLIIA
+1079 WIIAASGVYFLIIA
-1093 PVTKLINWVSGLI
+1093 PVTKLLGWVKGLVD
-1106 NTWNVATG
+1106 TWNTATG
-1114 KMKGGGESKSG
+1114 KIKPGGDGKKGDGFAKS
-1125 MEKIQDF
+1125 IQ
-1132 IAQIGKTVAMIA
+1132 QIGIGIGLIT
-1144 ASLFLI
+1144 ASLFMI
-1150 GKMKPEQLTR
+1150 GKMKPEELKR
-1160 AAWTLVGLIGGLIAI
+1160 SAWTLIGLIGGLIAL
-1175 GTIGS
+1175 GTLGS
-1180 KIAGKNLS
+1180 KISGKNLS
-1188 TITDYMK
+1188 SINGYMK
-1195 QMSRVILVTTAAV
+1195 QMGHTILLTTAAV

-1254 VKLKGLLAMAL
+1254 VKLKGLLAMAA
-1265 GIFVITMA
+1265 GIFVIAMA

-1300 ALMQVASGL
+1300 TLMQVASGL

-1363 IFALAGMLN
+1363 IFALSGMLN

-1383 AAFIVLTTI
+1383 AAFVVLTTI
-1392 VVAFLAFV
+1392 VVGFLAFI

-1448 ASGLSDAKHFEKD
+1448 ASGLSDAKHFDKD

-1546 QEFGNQNAWKKKVT
+1546 QEFGNKSAWEKKVT
-1560 VGISSWWVTTE
+1560 GGISSWWETTE
-1571 TMIGR
+1571 TMIGQ
-1576 VLSDIEKFGSVV
+1576 VLDDIEKFGLVV

-1598 SKDQTRDADGNKT
+1598 SKDQSRDADGNKT

-1639 SSKTWVKPKLTIL
+1639 SSKTWIKPKLTIL

-1668 VKLFGDVVGTVRD
+1668 VKLFGNVVGTVRE

-1691 KNGNSKV
+1691 KDGNSKV
-1698 LADVDVASQMVEKVT
+1698 LADVDVASQMVTKVT
-1713 EALGSLSELA
+1713 EALGSLSDLTKD
-1723 EGKTWFK
+1723 GTWATPISLVK
-1730 PKSTLARIITGY
+1730 QILTGY
-1742 HTQIDPILETLHH
+1742 NTAIDPVLKTLDQ
-1755 FGETTKAIY
+1755 FGDVMKSIY
-1764 EAISGV
+1764 DAVSGV
-1770 SLEKKDGEYTD
+1770 SLEKKDGEYVAETQTT
-1781 VTKASIGTTVV
+1781 VATTVV
-1792 DTVWNYLLDL
+1792 DKVVKYLQSLNSSESIKSFNGEATELDDWIFDNQTL
-1802 KNDLFE
+1802 VNQLVEDLE
-1808 KDFKNN
+1808 
-1814 YGPGT
+1814 
-1819 DFDTWLIDSQQ
+1819 
-1830 AVNWVVS
+1830 
-1837 QLNQFTPEMT
+1837 QFTPQMSAI
-1847 NVLTAVKDLASGSTE
+1847 LTSVKDLADDSTE
-1862 ADAQSAVNAVQIV
+1862 ADAQTAIDAVKIV
-1875 TDFLSGIAGTGIE
+1875 ADFLAGVSDLNIE
-1888 RTKNALSSF
+1888 RSRNFFSSLFNGDTKTKSLMDYM
-1897 FTGETETDSVI
+1897 GEF
-1908 SRLGTFSDQIQ
+1908 GTQIQ
-1919 KMFTK
+1919 KMFTN
-1924 FGGMSETTIEA
+1924 FSGMSESSIEA

-2035 GEGDENAGIPTWLQS
+2035 GEGDENSGIPTWLQS

-2057 TKLTAFVR
+2057 TKLTTFVR

-2228 KAANTTSDNGTANVN
+2228 RSANTTSDNGVANVN

-2273 KQQQRSLGMTY
+2273 KQQQRSLGATY